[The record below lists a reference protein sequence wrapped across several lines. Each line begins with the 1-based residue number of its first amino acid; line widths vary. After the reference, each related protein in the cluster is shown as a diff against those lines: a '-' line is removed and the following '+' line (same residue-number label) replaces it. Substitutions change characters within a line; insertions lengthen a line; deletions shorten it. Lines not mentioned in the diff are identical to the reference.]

1 MKKFT
6 IKGVL
11 DGFRSSVPQPVKP
24 DQEIVENL
32 RSEHFQVKKTFR
44 HGFPHQPTAV
54 AFDPVQR
61 LLAIGTKSGSL
72 RILGRPG
79 VDAHVKHEGCSTVV
93 QLQFLIN
100 EGALVSATADDTLHL
115 WNFRQKIPQV
125 VQSLKFQRERIT
137 CIHLPLQSKWLYVG
151 TERGNIH
158 ILHIETFVLSGY
170 VINWNKAIEI
180 SRKTHPGAVVHL
192 SDNPLDLSKML
203 IGYESG
209 QIVFWDLKTK
219 NADYRCQS
227 EVPLRSISWHHEGKQ
242 FMSSHTD
249 GSLSTWTMR
258 QLKPTNVTHPH
269 AKTTKDGEP
278 EPCKPIQK
286 VEWKLSR
293 SGEAYVIF
301 SGGLAYD
308 TTGRTPSITVIH
320 GKTTTVLEMEH
331 NVIDFITLCESPW
344 TSDYQDPYAVVVLLQ
359 NDLVVID
366 LLTPGFPCFENPY
379 PMDIHESPV
388 TCCAYFADCP
398 SDLVP
403 AFYSVGSKSQKK
415 TGFSEKDWP
424 ISGGEWSSSSSSYNE
439 IILTG
444 HADGSIKFWDAS
456 AGTLQVLYK
465 LKTAKLFEKG
475 RTRSTDSEEDP
486 LAIQLIYLCPESRK
500 LAIAGSGKHVVLFKF
515 KKVES
520 MSEVVTLEISL
531 TADSGKEIESSSD
544 HDSPAGGNTS
554 GTGES
559 KVNESNQLLKVKTGL
574 QKRAPGFQAT
584 LICLTV
590 APNGEQPENITAL
603 SLNSSYGLM
612 AYGNESGL
620 AIIDIVQKISLIVI
634 NTTDIGSN
642 MDPCQ
647 RVLRSPKR
655 QDDLKRENEDKM
667 KSPST
672 DQLTMCLPT
681 LKQTHRDSTVESE
694 GLLAMVAENV
704 QQPQQCPLRGGDTQ
718 IGSNNSKEIAE
729 EPLNETSKPGCTTNE
744 EDCVKNHGWKG
755 LRLKRQL
762 SKVDLKIKST
772 FSPGLVTSQNGVG
785 TDSSGLKSSIFY
797 CNVNETVSPLSRNE
811 SVVSESPLVVEG
823 SSSAPGYDS
832 STNDCK
838 KREIQHQGKSVTSEG
853 ENDGKPTIA
862 QSLNEN
868 AIGRSD
874 VAAAAVRPVN
884 LLLAENEPKA
894 PRLKKIV
901 KMKQSK
907 REGRLLSV
915 PNLKFAKNDPAV
927 CDLRCEETNNTA
939 SESFTGNLIRRF
951 SSLRKEKKVPIEVKK
966 KPRAVSSMNG
976 MCMLPVT
983 RRSTVVVGGSGGCG
997 EKNDNADGNNICSS
1011 SSSYGNT
1018 GGDGGCDSECAIGV
1032 SVPRSSIR
1040 STMNSVDDD
1049 VTGAIATSRK
1059 SFTLE
1064 PRLSRAQDKYDSSF
1078 QRSRSS
1084 SMSSLENITTET
1096 ISCLTFA
1103 DSYTKKSDT
1112 SPAPT
1117 LWIGTSLGSV
1127 QTVIFNTPARA
1138 ERLAY
1143 PVVVSTCN
1151 GSTFKLKGCILS
1163 IFFLDCNGALIPYSY
1178 ESWKDDGMESKER
1191 NKSQGKCT
1199 NSRMSPSM
1207 NAQVS
1212 TGDGFEDRQFVVLA
1226 SEKQAR
1232 VVALPSQNC
1241 LYRQQ
1246 LAENHI
1252 VIKAEITSLKDN
1264 VCLVCYVSNGHIATY
1279 SLPSLRPLI
1288 DVDFLPLIDLSFQTT
1303 KHGIVDPMLSIWGH
1317 QLFVN
1322 GDTDQIAKTL
1332 CFSNRGHGLYLS
1344 SPTEIQKFSVSSQFC
1359 GELTE
1364 MMGDLFIG
1372 HDMPEPP
1379 KESFFKGLFG
1389 GGSRSLDREELFGE
1403 SSGRASRTVAKH
1415 IPGPN
1420 AGAENLR
1427 ERVTTATGE
1436 VNMAHQMVLERGEK
1450 LSQLEERTGR
1460 MMSEA
1465 ESFSQSAHGL
1475 VLKYKDKKWYQL

>member
-11 DGFRSSVPQPVKP
+11 DGFRSSMPQPTKS

-32 RSEHFQVKKTFR
+32 RSEHIQVKKTFR

-79 VDAHVKHEGCSTVV
+79 VDAHVKHEGCTAVM
-93 QLQFLIN
+93 QLKFLIN
-100 EGALVSATADDTLHL
+100 EGALISATTDDTLHL

-125 VQSLKFQRERIT
+125 VQSLKFQRDRIT

-170 VINWNKAIEI
+170 VINWNKAIEV

-209 QIVFWDLKTK
+209 QIVLWDLKTK
-219 NADYRCQS
+219 SADYRCHS
-227 EVPLRSISWHHEGKQ
+227 DEPLKSITWHHEGKQ
-242 FMSSHTD
+242 FMSSHND
-249 GSLSTWTMR
+249 GSLLTWTVR

-269 AKTTKDGEP
+269 AKATKEGEP
-278 EPCKPIQK
+278 EPCKSIQK
-286 VEWKLSR
+286 VEWKVSR

-331 NVIDFITLCESPW
+331 NVVDFITLCDSPW
-344 TSDYQDPYAVVVLLQ
+344 TSDFQDPYAVVVLLQ
-359 NDLVVID
+359 NDLVIID

-415 TGFSEKDWP
+415 TGFSEKEWP

-439 IILTG
+439 IIITG

-465 LKTAKLFEKG
+465 LKTAKLFEKS
-475 RTRSTDSEEDP
+475 RARSVDSEEDP

-500 LAIAGSGKHVVLFKF
+500 LAIAGSGKYVVLFKF
-515 KKVES
+515 KKAES
-520 MSEVVTLEISL
+520 MSEVATLEVPLSQNL
-531 TADSGKEIESSSD
+531 ARETENSPE
-544 HDSPAGGNTS
+544 HDAPSTGNVPS
-554 GTGES
+554 AGES
-559 KVNESNQLLKVKTGL
+559 KHTSEYNHPLKVKSGL
-574 QKRAPGFQAT
+574 QKRAAGFQAT
-584 LICLTV
+584 LICLTI
-590 APNGEQPENITAL
+590 APSGEQPENITAL

-612 AYGNESGL
+612 AYGNETGL
-620 AIIDIVQKISLIVI
+620 VIIDIVQKITLIVLHA
-634 NTTDIGSN
+634 TDLGGSG
-642 MDPCQ
+642 DPYQ

-655 QDDLKRENEDKM
+655 QDDSKRENEDKAR
-667 KSPST
+667 SPSA
-672 DQLTMCLPT
+672 DQLTTMCLPT
-681 LKQTHRDSTVESE
+681 LKQVQISFAVFPDSK
-694 GLLAMVAENV
+694 L
-704 QQPQQCPLRGGDTQ
+704 
-718 IGSNNSKEIAE
+718 
-729 EPLNETSKPGCTTNE
+729 
-744 EDCVKNHGWKG
+744 
-755 LRLKRQL
+755 
-762 SKVDLKIKST
+762 
-772 FSPGLVTSQNGVG
+772 
-785 TDSSGLKSSIFY
+785 DSGRIDKF
-797 CNVNETVSPLSRNE
+797 
-811 SVVSESPLVVEG
+811 
-823 SSSAPGYDS
+823 
-832 STNDCK
+832 
-838 KREIQHQGKSVTSEG
+838 
-853 ENDGKPTIA
+853 DG
-862 QSLNEN
+862 
-868 AIGRSD
+868 
-874 VAAAAVRPVN
+874 
-884 LLLAENEPKA
+884 
-894 PRLKKIV
+894 
-901 KMKQSK
+901 
-907 REGRLLSV
+907 
-915 PNLKFAKNDPAV
+915 
-927 CDLRCEETNNTA
+927 
-939 SESFTGNLIRRF
+939 
-951 SSLRKEKKVPIEVKK
+951 
-966 KPRAVSSMNG
+966 
-976 MCMLPVT
+976 
-983 RRSTVVVGGSGGCG
+983 
-997 EKNDNADGNNICSS
+997 
-1011 SSSYGNT
+1011 
-1018 GGDGGCDSECAIGV
+1018 
-1032 SVPRSSIR
+1032 
-1040 STMNSVDDD
+1040 
-1049 VTGAIATSRK
+1049 
-1059 SFTLE
+1059 
-1064 PRLSRAQDKYDSSF
+1064 SF

-1112 SPAPT
+1112 TTLPT
-1117 LWIGTSLGSV
+1117 LWVGTSLGSI
-1127 QTVIFNTPARA
+1127 QTVVFNAPAPG
-1138 ERLAY
+1138 ERHAY

-1163 IFFLDCNGALIPYSY
+1163 MSFLDCNGALIPYSF
-1178 ESWKDDGMESKER
+1178 ESWKDENVDGGKER
-1191 NKSQGKCT
+1191 NKNQGKC
-1199 NSRMSPSM
+1199 NSRLSPSL
-1207 NAQVS
+1207 NTQVT
-1212 TGDGFEDRQFVVLA
+1212 TGDGFEDRQFVVLT

-1232 VVALPSQNC
+1232 VVALPSQDC
-1241 LYRQQ
+1241 VYRQQ
-1246 LAENHI
+1246 LAETHI
-1252 VIKAEITSLKDN
+1252 VIKAEVTTLKDN
-1264 VCLVCYVSNGHIATY
+1264 VCLVCYVSNGHISTY

-1288 DVDFLPLIDLSFQTT
+1288 DVDFLPLTDLSFQTT

-1344 SPTEIQKFSVSSQFC
+1344 SPAEIQKFSISSEFC

-1364 MMGDLFIG
+1364 MMGDLFTG

-1379 KESFFKGLFG
+1379 KESFFRGLFG
-1389 GGSRSLDREELFGE
+1389 GGTRSLDREELFGE

-1420 AGAENLR
+1420 AATENMR
-1427 ERVTTATGE
+1427 ERVTGIAGE
-1436 VNMAHQMVLERGEK
+1436 VAQAHHMVVERGEK
-1450 LSQLEERTGR
+1450 LSQLEERTAR

-1465 ESFSQSAHGL
+1465 ENFQTSAHGL
-1475 VLKYKDKKWYQL
+1475 MLKYKDKKWYQL

>member
-32 RSEHFQVKKTFR
+32 RTEHFQVKKTFR
-44 HGFPHQPTAV
+44 HGFPHQPTAL

-79 VDAHVKHEGCSTVV
+79 VDAHVKHEGCAAVV
-93 QLQFLIN
+93 QLQFLVN
-100 EGALVSATADDTLHL
+100 EGALVSATADDTVHL

-125 VQSLKFQRERIT
+125 VQSLKFQRDRIT

-170 VINWNKAIEI
+170 VINWNKAIEV

-203 IGYESG
+203 IGYSTG
-209 QIVFWDLKTK
+209 QIVLWDLRTK
-219 NADYRCQS
+219 SADYRCQTDDA
-227 EVPLRSISWHHEGKQ
+227 LKSITWHHEGKQ
-242 FMSSHTD
+242 FMCSHTD
-249 GSLSTWTMR
+249 GSLSTWTVR
-258 QLKPTNVTHPH
+258 QLKPTNVTYPH
-269 AKTTKDGEP
+269 AKSTRDGEP
-278 EPCKPIQK
+278 ELCKPIQK

-331 NVIDFITLCESPW
+331 NVIDFVTLCDSPW
-344 TSDYQDPYAVVVLLQ
+344 ASDFQDPYAVVVLLQ

-415 TGFSEKDWP
+415 TGFSEKEWP

-465 LKTAKLFEKG
+465 LKTAKLFEKT
-475 RTRSTDSEEDP
+475 RTRSIDSEEDP
-486 LAIQLIYLCPESRK
+486 LAIQLIFLCPESRK

-520 MSEVVTLEISL
+520 MSEVVTLEICLSVDPL
-531 TADSGKEIESSSD
+531 READNSPDRE
-544 HDSPAGGNTS
+544 SPATGNTV
-554 GTGES
+554 GNVES
-559 KVNESNQLLKVKTGL
+559 KTSDFNHPLKVKTGL
-574 QKRAPGFQAT
+574 QKRAAGFQAT
-584 LICLTV
+584 LICLTT
-590 APNGEQPENITAL
+590 APSGELPENITSL
-603 SLNSSYGLM
+603 SLNSSYGLL

-620 AIIDIVQKISLIVI
+620 VIVDIVQKISLIVL
-634 NTTDIGSN
+634 NTSDLGGGS
-642 MDPCQ
+642 DPYQ

-655 QDDLKRENEDKM
+655 QDDLRRENEDKAR
-667 KSPST
+667 SPST
-672 DQLTMCLPT
+672 DQVQINFAVFP
-681 LKQTHRDSTVESE
+681 DSK
-694 GLLAMVAENV
+694 L
-704 QQPQQCPLRGGDTQ
+704 
-718 IGSNNSKEIAE
+718 
-729 EPLNETSKPGCTTNE
+729 
-744 EDCVKNHGWKG
+744 
-755 LRLKRQL
+755 
-762 SKVDLKIKST
+762 
-772 FSPGLVTSQNGVG
+772 
-785 TDSSGLKSSIFY
+785 DSDKF
-797 CNVNETVSPLSRNE
+797 
-811 SVVSESPLVVEG
+811 
-823 SSSAPGYDS
+823 
-832 STNDCK
+832 
-838 KREIQHQGKSVTSEG
+838 
-853 ENDGKPTIA
+853 DG
-862 QSLNEN
+862 
-868 AIGRSD
+868 
-874 VAAAAVRPVN
+874 
-884 LLLAENEPKA
+884 
-894 PRLKKIV
+894 
-901 KMKQSK
+901 
-907 REGRLLSV
+907 
-915 PNLKFAKNDPAV
+915 
-927 CDLRCEETNNTA
+927 
-939 SESFTGNLIRRF
+939 
-951 SSLRKEKKVPIEVKK
+951 
-966 KPRAVSSMNG
+966 
-976 MCMLPVT
+976 
-983 RRSTVVVGGSGGCG
+983 
-997 EKNDNADGNNICSS
+997 
-1011 SSSYGNT
+1011 
-1018 GGDGGCDSECAIGV
+1018 
-1032 SVPRSSIR
+1032 
-1040 STMNSVDDD
+1040 
-1049 VTGAIATSRK
+1049 
-1059 SFTLE
+1059 
-1064 PRLSRAQDKYDSSF
+1064 SF

-1103 DSYTKKSDT
+1103 DSYTKKNDT
-1112 SPAPT
+1112 NGMPT

-1127 QTVIFNTPARA
+1127 QTVVFNTPAHG
-1138 ERLAY
+1138 ERHAH

-1151 GSTFKLKGCILS
+1151 GSTFKLKGCIQS
-1163 IFFLDCNGALIPYSY
+1163 MSFLDCNGALIPYLF
-1178 ESWKDDGMESKER
+1178 ESWKDENTDGKER

-1199 NSRMSPSM
+1199 NSRMSPS
-1207 NAQVS
+1207 AQVS
-1212 TGDGFEDRQFVVLA
+1212 GDNFEDRQFVVLA

-1241 LYRQQ
+1241 VYRQQ
-1246 LAENHI
+1246 LAETHI
-1252 VIKAEITSLKDN
+1252 VIKAEVTSLKDN
-1264 VCLVCYVSNGHIATY
+1264 VCLVCYVSNGHITTY

-1322 GDTDQIAKTL
+1322 GDTDQISKTL

-1344 SPTEIQKFSVSSQFC
+1344 SPMEIQKFSVSSEFC
-1359 GELTE
+1359 AELTE

-1379 KESFFKGLFG
+1379 KEGFFKGLFSV
-1389 GGSRSLDREELFGE
+1389 GSRSLDREELFGE

-1420 AGAENLR
+1420 EALR
-1427 ERVTTATGE
+1427 ERVSSATGE
-1436 VNMAHQMVLERGEK
+1436 VNLAHQMVVERGEK
-1450 LSQLEERTGR
+1450 LSQLEERTAR

-1465 ESFSQSAHGL
+1465 ENFSQSAHGL
-1475 VLKYKDKKWYQL
+1475 MLKCKDKKWYQL

>member
-11 DGFRSSVPQPVKP
+11 DGFRSSIPQPAKS

-79 VDAHVKHEGCSTVV
+79 VDVHVKHEGCSAVM

-100 EGALVSATADDTLHL
+100 EGALISATTDDTLHL

-125 VQSLKFQRERIT
+125 VQSLKFQRDRIT

-158 ILHIETFVLSGY
+158 VLHIETFVLSGY

-192 SDNPLDLSKML
+192 SDIPLDLSKIL

-219 NADYRCQS
+219 SADYRCHS
-227 EVPLRSISWHHEGKQ
+227 DEPLKSITWHHEGKQ
-242 FMSSHTD
+242 FMSSHSD
-249 GSLSTWTMR
+249 GSLLTWTVR

-269 AKTTKDGEP
+269 AKATKDGEP
-278 EPCKPIQK
+278 EPCKSIQK

-331 NVIDFITLCESPW
+331 NVVDFITLCESPW
-344 TSDYQDPYAVVVLLQ
+344 TSDFQDPYAVVVLLQ
-359 NDLVVID
+359 NDLVIID

-415 TGFSEKDWP
+415 TGFSEKEWP

-465 LKTAKLFEKG
+465 LKTAKLFEKS
-475 RTRSTDSEEDP
+475 RVRSVDSEEDP

-500 LAIAGSGKHVVLFKF
+500 LAIAGSGKYVVLFKF
-515 KKVES
+515 KKAES
-520 MSEVVTLEISL
+520 ISEVVTLEISL
-531 TADSGKEIESSSD
+531 SQNPLREIETSPD
-544 HDSPAGGNTS
+544 HDAPATGNVPS
-554 GTGES
+554 GGES
-559 KVNESNQLLKVKTGL
+559 KHTSEYNHPLKVKTGL
-574 QKRAPGFQAT
+574 QKRAAGFQAT
-584 LICLTV
+584 LICLTI
-590 APNGEQPENITAL
+590 APSGEQTENITAL

-612 AYGNESGL
+612 AYGNETGL
-620 AIIDIVQKISLIVI
+620 VIIDIVQKISLIVLH
-634 NTTDIGSN
+634 TADLGGSG
-642 MDPCQ
+642 DPYQ

-655 QDDLKRENEDKM
+655 QDDSKRENEDKAR
-667 KSPST
+667 SPSA
-672 DQLTMCLPT
+672 DQLTTMCLPT
-681 LKQTHRDSTVESE
+681 LKQTQPEATRESEPILTMPLADTHQHQQQQHSQCQRASPRDSSCPVGSNVEKLTEESTSE
-694 GLLAMVAENV
+694 GSVKLVS
-704 QQPQQCPLRGGDTQ
+704 
-718 IGSNNSKEIAE
+718 GS
-729 EPLNETSKPGCTTNE
+729 TTASNG
-744 EDCVKNHGWKG
+744 EDSPKNHGWKG
-755 LRLKRQL
+755 FRLKRQL
-762 SKVDLKIKST
+762 SKVDIKIKNT
-772 FSPGLVTSQNGVG
+772 FASSLVSSQNGVLQVG
-785 TDSSGLKSSIFY
+785 SESAPPKSSSVFY
-797 CNVNETVSPLSRNE
+797 CNVNESSRALSPVESLETEEDESVSCANPLGRESPQASCPHDTKNADTESERQSGVERNE
-811 SVVSESPLVVEG
+811 AVERTHTANVTTMATNTMAARPLEL
-823 SSSAPGYDS
+823 SL
-832 STNDCK
+832 
-838 KREIQHQGKSVTSEG
+838 H
-853 ENDGKPTIA
+853 ENDRK
-862 QSLNEN
+862 
-868 AIGRSD
+868 
-874 VAAAAVRPVN
+874 
-884 LLLAENEPKA
+884 
-894 PRLKKIV
+894 PRLKRIV
-901 KMKQSK
+901 MGIQSK

-915 PNLKFAKNDPAV
+915 PNLKYQKTDGSTV
-927 CDLRCEETNNTA
+927 CDLRCEDNTA
-939 SESFTGNLIRRF
+939 PVADSFTGNLIRRF
-951 SSLRKEKKVPIEVKK
+951 SRIDKF
-966 KPRAVSSMNG
+966 
-976 MCMLPVT
+976 
-983 RRSTVVVGGSGGCG
+983 
-997 EKNDNADGNNICSS
+997 DG
-1011 SSSYGNT
+1011 
-1018 GGDGGCDSECAIGV
+1018 
-1032 SVPRSSIR
+1032 
-1040 STMNSVDDD
+1040 
-1049 VTGAIATSRK
+1049 
-1059 SFTLE
+1059 
-1064 PRLSRAQDKYDSSF
+1064 SF

-1112 SPAPT
+1112 STLPT
-1117 LWIGTSLGSV
+1117 LWVGTSLGSI
-1127 QTVIFNTPARA
+1127 QTIVFNPPVPG
-1138 ERLAY
+1138 ERHSY

-1163 IFFLDCNGALIPYSY
+1163 MSFLDCNGALIPYSF
-1178 ESWKDDGMESKER
+1178 ESWRDENVDGGKER
-1191 NKSQGKCT
+1191 NKNQGKC
-1199 NSRMSPSM
+1199 NSRLSPSL
-1207 NAQVS
+1207 NAQVT
-1212 TGDGFEDRQFVVLA
+1212 TGDGFEDRQFVVLT

-1232 VVALPSQNC
+1232 VVALPSQDC
-1241 LYRQQ
+1241 VYRQQ
-1246 LAENHI
+1246 LAETHI
-1252 VIKAEITSLKDN
+1252 VIKAEVTTLKDN
-1264 VCLVCYVSNGHIATY
+1264 VCLVCYVSNGHVSTY

-1288 DVDFLPLIDLSFQTT
+1288 DVDFLPLTDLR
-1303 KHGIVDPMLSIWGH
+1303 
-1317 QLFVN
+1317 
-1322 GDTDQIAKTL
+1322 IAKTL

-1344 SPTEIQKFSVSSQFC
+1344 SPTEIQKFSISSEFC

-1379 KESFFKGLFG
+1379 KESFFRGLFG

-1420 AGAENLR
+1420 AGTENMR
-1427 ERVTTATGE
+1427 ERVTGITGE
-1436 VNMAHQMVLERGEK
+1436 IAQAHHMVVERGEK
-1450 LSQLEERTGR
+1450 LSHLEERTAR

-1465 ESFSQSAHGL
+1465 ENFSTSAHGL
-1475 VLKYKDKKWYQL
+1475 MLKYKDKKWYQL

>member
-32 RSEHFQVKKTFR
+32 RPEHFQVKKTFR

-54 AFDPVQR
+54 AFDPIQR

-79 VDAHVKHEGCSTVV
+79 VDAHVKHEGCTAVI

-158 ILHIETFVLSGY
+158 VLHIETFVLSGY
-170 VINWNKAIEI
+170 VINWNKAIEV

-227 EVPLRSISWHHEGKQ
+227 DVPLRSISWHHEGKQ
-242 FMSSHTD
+242 FMCSHTD
-249 GSLSTWTMR
+249 GSLSTWTVR
-258 QLKPTNVTHPH
+258 QLKPTNITYPH

-278 EPCKPIQK
+278 EPCKLIQK

-331 NVIDFITLCESPW
+331 NVIDFITLCENPW

-424 ISGGEWSSSSSSYNE
+424 ISGGEWSSSSSGYNE

-475 RTRSTDSEEDP
+475 RARSLDSEEDP
-486 LAIQLIYLCPESRK
+486 LAIQLIFLCPESRK
-500 LAIAGSGKHVVLFKF
+500 LAIAGSGRHVVLFKF

-531 TADSGKEIESSSD
+531 TADPVKEVESSSD
-544 HDSPAGGNTS
+544 HDSPAGNTS
-554 GTGES
+554 GSSES
-559 KVNESNQLLKVKTGL
+559 KNNESSQSLKIKTGL
-574 QKRAPGFQAT
+574 QKRAAGFQAT
-584 LICLTV
+584 LVCLTV
-590 APNGEQPENITAL
+590 TNSGEQAENITAL

-612 AYGNESGL
+612 AYGNESGIV
-620 AIIDIVQKISLIVI
+620 IIDIVQKISLIVL
-634 NTTDIGSN
+634 NTGDIGGN
-642 MDPCQ
+642 VDLCQ

-655 QDDLKRENEDKM
+655 QDELKRENEDKAR
-667 KSPST
+667 SPST
-672 DQLTMCLPT
+672 DQ
-681 LKQTHRDSTVESE
+681 
-694 GLLAMVAENV
+694 V
-704 QQPQQCPLRGGDTQ
+704 QISFAVFPD
-718 IGSNNSKEIAE
+718 
-729 EPLNETSKPGCTTNE
+729 
-744 EDCVKNHGWKG
+744 
-755 LRLKRQL
+755 
-762 SKVDLKIKST
+762 SKVDS
-772 FSPGLVTSQNGVG
+772 
-785 TDSSGLKSSIFY
+785 
-797 CNVNETVSPLSRNE
+797 
-811 SVVSESPLVVEG
+811 
-823 SSSAPGYDS
+823 
-832 STNDCK
+832 
-838 KREIQHQGKSVTSEG
+838 
-853 ENDGKPTIA
+853 
-862 QSLNEN
+862 
-868 AIGRSD
+868 
-874 VAAAAVRPVN
+874 
-884 LLLAENEPKA
+884 
-894 PRLKKIV
+894 
-901 KMKQSK
+901 
-907 REGRLLSV
+907 
-915 PNLKFAKNDPAV
+915 
-927 CDLRCEETNNTA
+927 
-939 SESFTGNLIRRF
+939 
-951 SSLRKEKKVPIEVKK
+951 
-966 KPRAVSSMNG
+966 
-976 MCMLPVT
+976 
-983 RRSTVVVGGSGGCG
+983 
-997 EKNDNADGNNICSS
+997 
-1011 SSSYGNT
+1011 
-1018 GGDGGCDSECAIGV
+1018 
-1032 SVPRSSIR
+1032 
-1040 STMNSVDDD
+1040 
-1049 VTGAIATSRK
+1049 
-1059 SFTLE
+1059 
-1064 PRLSRAQDKYDSSF
+1064 DKYDSSF

-1112 SPAPT
+1112 SPVPT
-1117 LWIGTSLGSV
+1117 LWIGTSLGSI
-1127 QTVIFNTPARA
+1127 QTVIFNTPARG
-1138 ERLAY
+1138 ERHAH

-1163 IFFLDCNGALIPYSY
+1163 MSFLDCNGALIPYSY
-1178 ESWKDDGMESKER
+1178 ESWKDDSMDSKER
-1191 NKSQGKCT
+1191 NRSQGKCT

-1207 NAQVS
+1207 NTPAG

-1246 LAENHI
+1246 LAETHI
-1252 VIKAEITSLKDN
+1252 VIKAEITTLKDN

-1420 AGAENLR
+1420 AGAESLR

-1436 VNMAHQMVLERGEK
+1436 VNLAHQMVLERGEK
-1450 LSQLEERTGR
+1450 LSQLEDRTAR

-1475 VLKYKDKKWYQL
+1475 MLKYKDKKWYQL

>member
-1 MKKFT
+1 MTISITRFDSFEFFT
-6 IKGVL
+6 VDYGYSKSFVC
-11 DGFRSSVPQPVKP
+11 DAYYTSSVMH
-24 DQEIVENL
+24 IV
-32 RSEHFQVKKTFR
+32 TFR

-79 VDAHVKHEGCSTVV
+79 VDAHVKHEGCTAVV

-158 ILHIETFVLSGY
+158 VLHIETFVLSGY
-170 VINWNKAIEI
+170 VINWNKAIEV

-209 QIVFWDLKTK
+209 QMVFWDLKTK
-219 NADYRCQS
+219 NAEYRCHS
-227 EVPLRSISWHHEGKQ
+227 DVPLKSISWHHEGKQ
-242 FMSSHTD
+242 FMCSHTD
-249 GSLSTWTMR
+249 GSLATWTVR
-258 QLKPTNVTHPH
+258 QVKPTNITHPH

-331 NVIDFITLCESPW
+331 NVIDFITLCENPW

-424 ISGGEWSSSSSSYNE
+424 ISGGEWSSSSSGYNE

-475 RTRSTDSEEDP
+475 RTRSIDSEEDP
-486 LAIQLIYLCPESRK
+486 LAIQLIFLCPESRK
-500 LAIAGSGKHVVLFKF
+500 LAIAGSGRHVVLFKF

-531 TADSGKEIESSSD
+531 TADPAKEIESSSD
-544 HDSPAGGNTS
+544 HDSPAGNTS
-554 GTGES
+554 GSSEP
-559 KVNESNQLLKVKTGL
+559 KNNESNQPLKVKTGL
-574 QKRAPGFQAT
+574 QKRAAGFQAT
-584 LICLTV
+584 LVCLTI
-590 APNGEQPENITAL
+590 ANSGEQAENITAL

-612 AYGNESGL
+612 AYGNESGIV
-620 AIIDIVQKISLIVI
+620 IIDIVQKISLIVL
-634 NTTDIGSN
+634 NTADIGGN
-642 MDPCQ
+642 TDPCQ

-655 QDDLKRENEDKM
+655 QDELKRENEDKAR
-667 KSPST
+667 SPST
-672 DQLTMCLPT
+672 DQ
-681 LKQTHRDSTVESE
+681 
-694 GLLAMVAENV
+694 V
-704 QQPQQCPLRGGDTQ
+704 QISFAVFPD
-718 IGSNNSKEIAE
+718 
-729 EPLNETSKPGCTTNE
+729 
-744 EDCVKNHGWKG
+744 
-755 LRLKRQL
+755 
-762 SKVDLKIKST
+762 SKVDS
-772 FSPGLVTSQNGVG
+772 
-785 TDSSGLKSSIFY
+785 
-797 CNVNETVSPLSRNE
+797 
-811 SVVSESPLVVEG
+811 
-823 SSSAPGYDS
+823 
-832 STNDCK
+832 
-838 KREIQHQGKSVTSEG
+838 
-853 ENDGKPTIA
+853 
-862 QSLNEN
+862 
-868 AIGRSD
+868 
-874 VAAAAVRPVN
+874 
-884 LLLAENEPKA
+884 
-894 PRLKKIV
+894 
-901 KMKQSK
+901 
-907 REGRLLSV
+907 
-915 PNLKFAKNDPAV
+915 
-927 CDLRCEETNNTA
+927 
-939 SESFTGNLIRRF
+939 
-951 SSLRKEKKVPIEVKK
+951 
-966 KPRAVSSMNG
+966 
-976 MCMLPVT
+976 
-983 RRSTVVVGGSGGCG
+983 
-997 EKNDNADGNNICSS
+997 
-1011 SSSYGNT
+1011 
-1018 GGDGGCDSECAIGV
+1018 
-1032 SVPRSSIR
+1032 
-1040 STMNSVDDD
+1040 
-1049 VTGAIATSRK
+1049 
-1059 SFTLE
+1059 
-1064 PRLSRAQDKYDSSF
+1064 DKYDSSF

-1112 SPAPT
+1112 SPVPT
-1117 LWIGTSLGSV
+1117 LWIGTSLGSI
-1127 QTVIFNTPARA
+1127 QTVIFNTPARG
-1138 ERLAY
+1138 ERHAH

-1163 IFFLDCNGALIPYSY
+1163 MFFLDCNGALIPYSY
-1178 ESWKDDGMESKER
+1178 ESWKDDSMESKER
-1191 NKSQGKCT
+1191 NRSQGKC
-1199 NSRMSPSM
+1199 NSRTSSPSM
-1207 NAQVS
+1207 NTQVT
-1212 TGDGFEDRQFVVLA
+1212 TGEGFEDRQFVVLA

-1241 LYRQQ
+1241 QYRQQ
-1246 LAENHI
+1246 LAESHI

-1264 VCLVCYVSNGHIATY
+1264 VCLVCYISNGHIATY

-1364 MMGDLFIG
+1364 MMGDLFTG

-1420 AGAENLR
+1420 AATENMR

-1436 VNMAHQMVLERGEK
+1436 VNVAHQMVLERGEK

-1465 ESFSQSAHGL
+1465 EGFSQSAHGL
-1475 VLKYKDKKWYQL
+1475 MLKYKDKKWYQL

>member
-11 DGFRSSVPQPVKP
+11 DGFRSSVPQPAKS

-79 VDAHVKHEGCSTVV
+79 VDVHVKHEGCTAVM

-100 EGALVSATADDTLHL
+100 EGALISATTDDTLHL

-125 VQSLKFQRERIT
+125 VQSLKFQRDRIT

-158 ILHIETFVLSGY
+158 VLHIETFVLSGY
-170 VINWNKAIEI
+170 VINWNKAIEV

-192 SDNPLDLSKML
+192 SDIPLDLSKIL

-219 NADYRCQS
+219 SADYRCHS
-227 EVPLRSISWHHEGKQ
+227 DEPLKSITWHHEGKQ
-242 FMSSHTD
+242 FMSSHSD
-249 GSLSTWTMR
+249 GSLLTWTVR

-269 AKTTKDGEP
+269 AKATKDGEP
-278 EPCKPIQK
+278 EPCKSIQK

-331 NVIDFITLCESPW
+331 NVVDFITLCDSPW
-344 TSDYQDPYAVVVLLQ
+344 TSDFQDPYAVVVLLQ
-359 NDLVVID
+359 NDLVIID

-415 TGFSEKDWP
+415 TGFSEKEWP
-424 ISGGEWSSSSSSYNE
+424 VSGGEWSSSSSSYNE

-465 LKTAKLFEKG
+465 LKTAKLFEKS
-475 RTRSTDSEEDP
+475 RVRSVDSEEDP

-500 LAIAGSGKHVVLFKF
+500 LAIAGSGKYVVLFKF
-515 KKVES
+515 KKAES

-531 TADSGKEIESSSD
+531 SQNPLREIETSPD
-544 HDSPAGGNTS
+544 HDAPATGNVPS
-554 GTGES
+554 GGES
-559 KVNESNQLLKVKTGL
+559 KHTSEHNHPLKVKTGL
-574 QKRAPGFQAT
+574 QKRAAGFQAT
-584 LICLTV
+584 LICLTI
-590 APNGEQPENITAL
+590 APSGEQPENITAL

-612 AYGNESGL
+612 AYGNETGL
-620 AIIDIVQKISLIVI
+620 VIIDIVQKISLIVLH
-634 NTTDIGSN
+634 TTDLGGSG
-642 MDPCQ
+642 DPYQ

-655 QDDLKRENEDKM
+655 QDDSKRENEDKAR
-667 KSPST
+667 SPSA
-672 DQLTMCLPT
+672 DQM
-681 LKQTHRDSTVESE
+681 
-694 GLLAMVAENV
+694 
-704 QQPQQCPLRGGDTQ
+704 
-718 IGSNNSKEIAE
+718 
-729 EPLNETSKPGCTTNE
+729 NEMYVS
-744 EDCVKNHGWKG
+744 
-755 LRLKRQL
+755 
-762 SKVDLKIKST
+762 
-772 FSPGLVTSQNGVG
+772 LVTGRNAVG
-785 TDSSGLKSSIFY
+785 SAGSVGGSSGKGESDSDQNNASS
-797 CNVNETVSPLSRNE
+797 
-811 SVVSESPLVVEG
+811 VSETLGNRGVDDSEEG
-823 SSSAPGYDS
+823 
-832 STNDCK
+832 
-838 KREIQHQGKSVTSEG
+838 
-853 ENDGKPTIA
+853 
-862 QSLNEN
+862 
-868 AIGRSD
+868 
-874 VAAAAVRPVN
+874 
-884 LLLAENEPKA
+884 
-894 PRLKKIV
+894 
-901 KMKQSK
+901 
-907 REGRLLSV
+907 
-915 PNLKFAKNDPAV
+915 
-927 CDLRCEETNNTA
+927 
-939 SESFTGNLIRRF
+939 
-951 SSLRKEKKVPIEVKK
+951 
-966 KPRAVSSMNG
+966 
-976 MCMLPVT
+976 
-983 RRSTVVVGGSGGCG
+983 GGSGGGGGGSIVEYRAGIGGRC
-997 EKNDNADGNNICSS
+997 
-1011 SSSYGNT
+1011 
-1018 GGDGGCDSECAIGV
+1018 GDGGGGGSSVVRSLATRRTSGV
-1032 SVPRSSIR
+1032 IN
-1040 STMNSVDDD
+1040 TADDEHNN
-1049 VTGAIATSRK
+1049 TGMAVRK
-1059 SFTLE
+1059 SAETRPSRTTAVRKLQKC
-1064 PRLSRAQDKYDSSF
+1064 LSTTTTSHYDADTYWAAARAGSSSTTSSPHSHVLRSNDARGYSSSGHQPSSNYQNILINTRQYSSLDKFDGSF

-1112 SPAPT
+1112 STLPT
-1117 LWIGTSLGSV
+1117 LWVGTSLGSI
-1127 QTVIFNTPARA
+1127 QTVVFNPPVPG
-1138 ERLAY
+1138 ERHAY

-1163 IFFLDCNGALIPYSY
+1163 MSFLDCNGALIPYSF
-1178 ESWKDDGMESKER
+1178 ESWKDENVDGGKER
-1191 NKSQGKCT
+1191 NKNQGKC
-1199 NSRMSPSM
+1199 NSRLSPSL
-1207 NAQVS
+1207 NAQVT
-1212 TGDGFEDRQFVVLA
+1212 TGDGFEDRQFVVLT

-1232 VVALPSQNC
+1232 VVALPSQDC
-1241 LYRQQ
+1241 VYRQQ
-1246 LAENHI
+1246 LAETHI
-1252 VIKAEITSLKDN
+1252 VIKAEVTTLKDN
-1264 VCLVCYVSNGHIATY
+1264 VCLVCYVSNGHVSTY

-1288 DVDFLPLIDLSFQTT
+1288 DVDFLPLTDLSFQTT

-1344 SPTEIQKFSVSSQFC
+1344 SPTEIQKFSISSEFC

-1379 KESFFKGLFG
+1379 KESFFRGLFG

-1420 AGAENLR
+1420 AGTENMR
-1427 ERVTTATGE
+1427 ERVTGITGE
-1436 VNMAHQMVLERGEK
+1436 IAQAHHMVVERGEK
-1450 LSQLEERTGR
+1450 LSHLEERTAR

-1465 ESFSQSAHGL
+1465 ENFSTSAHGL
-1475 VLKYKDKKWYQL
+1475 MLKYKDKKWYQL

>member
-11 DGFRSSVPQPVKP
+11 DGFRSSVPQPAKS

-79 VDAHVKHEGCSTVV
+79 VDVHVKHEGCTAVM

-100 EGALVSATADDTLHL
+100 EGALISATTDDTLHL

-125 VQSLKFQRERIT
+125 VQSLKFQRDRIT

-158 ILHIETFVLSGY
+158 VLHIETFVLSGY
-170 VINWNKAIEI
+170 VINWNKAIEV

-192 SDNPLDLSKML
+192 SDIPLDLSKIL

-219 NADYRCQS
+219 SADYRCHS
-227 EVPLRSISWHHEGKQ
+227 DEPLKSITWHHEGKQ
-242 FMSSHTD
+242 FMSSHSD
-249 GSLSTWTMR
+249 GSLLTWTVR

-269 AKTTKDGEP
+269 AKATKDGEP
-278 EPCKPIQK
+278 EPCKSIQK

-331 NVIDFITLCESPW
+331 NVVDFITLCDSPW
-344 TSDYQDPYAVVVLLQ
+344 TSDFQDPYAVVVLLQ
-359 NDLVVID
+359 NDLVIID

-415 TGFSEKDWP
+415 TGFSEKEWP
-424 ISGGEWSSSSSSYNE
+424 VSGGEWSSSSSSYNE

-465 LKTAKLFEKG
+465 LKTAKLFEKS
-475 RTRSTDSEEDP
+475 RVRSVDSEEDP

-500 LAIAGSGKHVVLFKF
+500 LAIAGSGKYVVLFKF
-515 KKVES
+515 KKAES

-531 TADSGKEIESSSD
+531 SQNPLREIETSPD
-544 HDSPAGGNTS
+544 HDAPATGNVPS
-554 GTGES
+554 GGES
-559 KVNESNQLLKVKTGL
+559 KHTSEHNHPLKVKTGL
-574 QKRAPGFQAT
+574 QKRAAGFQAT
-584 LICLTV
+584 LICLTI
-590 APNGEQPENITAL
+590 APSGEQPENITAL

-612 AYGNESGL
+612 AYGNETGL
-620 AIIDIVQKISLIVI
+620 VIIDIVQKISLIVLH
-634 NTTDIGSN
+634 TTDLGGSG
-642 MDPCQ
+642 DPYQ

-655 QDDLKRENEDKM
+655 QDDSKRENEDKAR
-667 KSPST
+667 SPSA
-672 DQLTMCLPT
+672 DQLTTMCLPT
-681 LKQTHRDSTVESE
+681 LKQVQISFAVFPDSK
-694 GLLAMVAENV
+694 L
-704 QQPQQCPLRGGDTQ
+704 
-718 IGSNNSKEIAE
+718 
-729 EPLNETSKPGCTTNE
+729 
-744 EDCVKNHGWKG
+744 
-755 LRLKRQL
+755 
-762 SKVDLKIKST
+762 
-772 FSPGLVTSQNGVG
+772 
-785 TDSSGLKSSIFY
+785 DSGRIDKF
-797 CNVNETVSPLSRNE
+797 
-811 SVVSESPLVVEG
+811 
-823 SSSAPGYDS
+823 
-832 STNDCK
+832 
-838 KREIQHQGKSVTSEG
+838 
-853 ENDGKPTIA
+853 DG
-862 QSLNEN
+862 
-868 AIGRSD
+868 
-874 VAAAAVRPVN
+874 
-884 LLLAENEPKA
+884 
-894 PRLKKIV
+894 
-901 KMKQSK
+901 
-907 REGRLLSV
+907 
-915 PNLKFAKNDPAV
+915 
-927 CDLRCEETNNTA
+927 
-939 SESFTGNLIRRF
+939 
-951 SSLRKEKKVPIEVKK
+951 
-966 KPRAVSSMNG
+966 
-976 MCMLPVT
+976 
-983 RRSTVVVGGSGGCG
+983 
-997 EKNDNADGNNICSS
+997 
-1011 SSSYGNT
+1011 
-1018 GGDGGCDSECAIGV
+1018 
-1032 SVPRSSIR
+1032 
-1040 STMNSVDDD
+1040 
-1049 VTGAIATSRK
+1049 
-1059 SFTLE
+1059 
-1064 PRLSRAQDKYDSSF
+1064 SF

-1112 SPAPT
+1112 STLPT
-1117 LWIGTSLGSV
+1117 LWVGTSLGSI
-1127 QTVIFNTPARA
+1127 QTVVFNPPVPG
-1138 ERLAY
+1138 ERHAY

-1163 IFFLDCNGALIPYSY
+1163 MSFLDCNGALIPYSF
-1178 ESWKDDGMESKER
+1178 ESWKDENVDGGKER
-1191 NKSQGKCT
+1191 NKNQGKC
-1199 NSRMSPSM
+1199 NSRLSPSL
-1207 NAQVS
+1207 NAQVT
-1212 TGDGFEDRQFVVLA
+1212 TGDGFEDRQFVVLT

-1232 VVALPSQNC
+1232 VVALPSQDC
-1241 LYRQQ
+1241 VYRQQ
-1246 LAENHI
+1246 LAETHI
-1252 VIKAEITSLKDN
+1252 VIKAEVTTLKDN
-1264 VCLVCYVSNGHIATY
+1264 VCLVCYVSNGHVSTY

-1288 DVDFLPLIDLSFQTT
+1288 DVDFLPLTDLSFQTT

-1344 SPTEIQKFSVSSQFC
+1344 SPTEIQKFSISSEFC

-1379 KESFFKGLFG
+1379 KESFFRGLFG

-1420 AGAENLR
+1420 AGTENMR
-1427 ERVTTATGE
+1427 ERVTGITGE
-1436 VNMAHQMVLERGEK
+1436 IAQAHHMVVERGEK
-1450 LSQLEERTGR
+1450 LSHLEERTAR

-1465 ESFSQSAHGL
+1465 ENFSTSAHGL
-1475 VLKYKDKKWYQL
+1475 MLKYKDKKWYQL

>member
-1 MKKFT
+1 M
-6 IKGVL
+6 
-11 DGFRSSVPQPVKP
+11 
-24 DQEIVENL
+24 
-32 RSEHFQVKKTFR
+32 FQTFR

-79 VDAHVKHEGCSTVV
+79 VDAHVRHEGCTAVV

-158 ILHIETFVLSGY
+158 VLHIETFVLSGY
-170 VINWNKAIEI
+170 VINWNKAIEV

-209 QIVFWDLKTK
+209 QMVFWDLKTK
-219 NADYRCQS
+219 NAEYRCHS
-227 EVPLRSISWHHEGKQ
+227 DVPLKSISWHHEGKQ
-242 FMSSHTD
+242 FMCSHTD
-249 GSLSTWTMR
+249 GSLATWTVR
-258 QLKPTNVTHPH
+258 QVKPTNITHPH

-331 NVIDFITLCESPW
+331 NVIDFITLCENPW

-424 ISGGEWSSSSSSYNE
+424 ISGGEWSSSSSGYNE

-475 RTRSTDSEEDP
+475 RTRSIDSEEDP
-486 LAIQLIYLCPESRK
+486 LAIQLIFLCPESRK
-500 LAIAGSGKHVVLFKF
+500 LAIAGSGRHVVLFKF

-531 TADSGKEIESSSD
+531 TADPAKEIESSSD
-544 HDSPAGGNTS
+544 HDSPAGNTS
-554 GTGES
+554 GSSES
-559 KVNESNQLLKVKTGL
+559 KNNESNQPLKVKTGL
-574 QKRAPGFQAT
+574 QKRAAGFQAT
-584 LICLTV
+584 LVCLTI
-590 APNGEQPENITAL
+590 ANIGEQAENITAL

-612 AYGNESGL
+612 AYGNESGIV
-620 AIIDIVQKISLIVI
+620 IIDIVQKISLIVL
-634 NTTDIGSN
+634 NTADIGGN
-642 MDPCQ
+642 TDPCQ

-655 QDDLKRENEDKM
+655 QDELKRENEDKAR
-667 KSPST
+667 SPST
-672 DQLTMCLPT
+672 DQ
-681 LKQTHRDSTVESE
+681 THGDSTVESE
-694 GLLAMVAENV
+694 GLLAILADNV
-704 QQPQQCPLRGGDTQ
+704 QHSQPRGEFHT
-718 IGSNNSKEIAE
+718 GSKNEKGTVE
-729 EPLNETSKPGCTTNE
+729 ESVNETNKSGGTVNE
-744 EDCVKNHGWKG
+744 EDCTKNHGWKG
-755 LRLKRQL
+755 FSLKRQL

-772 FSPGLVTSQNGVG
+772 FTPTLVTSQNGVG
-785 TDSSGLKSSIFY
+785 TDSSSQKSSVFY
-797 CNVNETVSPLSRNE
+797 CNIPENASSLSPVE
-811 SVVSESPLVVEG
+811 STVSESSLSSEG
-823 SSSAPGYDS
+823 SIPGRES
-832 STNDCK
+832 PLNDDK
-838 KREIQHQGKSVTSEG
+838 KRNNQEAKSPVIEG
-853 ENDGKPTIA
+853 DKNKSILRFSTD
-862 QSLNEN
+862 NEN
-868 AIGRSD
+868 VIEKSD
-874 VAAAAVRPVN
+874 AVRPVN
-884 LLLAENEPKA
+884 LTLAESCEMKP
-894 PRLKKIV
+894 PRLMKIV
-901 KMKQSK
+901 KMKQAK

-915 PNLKFAKNDPAV
+915 PNLKFAKNDPAI
-927 CDLRCEETNNTA
+927 CDLRCEETNTA
-939 SESFTGNLIRRF
+939 SESFTCNLIRRF
-951 SSLRKEKKVPIEVKK
+951 SRV
-966 KPRAVSSMNG
+966 
-976 MCMLPVT
+976 
-983 RRSTVVVGGSGGCG
+983 
-997 EKNDNADGNNICSS
+997 
-1011 SSSYGNT
+1011 
-1018 GGDGGCDSECAIGV
+1018 
-1032 SVPRSSIR
+1032 
-1040 STMNSVDDD
+1040 
-1049 VTGAIATSRK
+1049 
-1059 SFTLE
+1059 
-1064 PRLSRAQDKYDSSF
+1064 DKYDSSF

-1112 SPAPT
+1112 SPVPT
-1117 LWIGTSLGSV
+1117 LWIGTSLGSI
-1127 QTVIFNTPARA
+1127 QTVIFNTPARG
-1138 ERLAY
+1138 ERHAH

-1163 IFFLDCNGALIPYSY
+1163 MFFLDCNGALIPYSY
-1178 ESWKDDGMESKER
+1178 ESWKDDSMESKER
-1191 NKSQGKCT
+1191 NRSQGKC
-1199 NSRMSPSM
+1199 NSRTSSPSM
-1207 NAQVS
+1207 NTQVA
-1212 TGDGFEDRQFVVLA
+1212 TGEGFEDRQFVVLA

-1241 LYRQQ
+1241 QYRQQ
-1246 LAENHI
+1246 LAESHI

-1264 VCLVCYVSNGHIATY
+1264 VCLVCYISNGHIATY

-1364 MMGDLFIG
+1364 MMGDLFTG

-1420 AGAENLR
+1420 AATENMR

-1436 VNMAHQMVLERGEK
+1436 VNVAHQMVLERGEK

-1465 ESFSQSAHGL
+1465 EGFSQSAHGL
-1475 VLKYKDKKWYQL
+1475 MLKYKDKKWYQL

>member
-32 RSEHFQVKKTFR
+32 RPEHFQVKKTFR

-79 VDAHVKHEGCSTVV
+79 VDAHVKHEGCTAVM

-158 ILHIETFVLSGY
+158 VLHIETFVLSGY

-227 EVPLRSISWHHEGKQ
+227 DVPLRSISWHHEGKQ
-242 FMSSHTD
+242 FMCSHTD
-249 GSLSTWTMR
+249 GSLSTWTVR
-258 QLKPTNVTHPH
+258 QVKPTNVTHPH

-293 SGEAYVIF
+293 SGEVYVIF

-331 NVIDFITLCESPW
+331 NVIDFITLCENPW

-366 LLTPGFPCFENPY
+366 LSTPGFPCFENPY

-424 ISGGEWSSSSSSYNE
+424 ISGGEWSSSSSGYNE

-475 RTRSTDSEEDP
+475 RTRSIDSEEDP
-486 LAIQLIYLCPESRK
+486 LAIQLIFLCPESRK
-500 LAIAGSGKHVVLFKF
+500 LAIAGSGRHVVLFKF

-531 TADSGKEIESSSD
+531 TADPAKEVESSSD
-544 HDSPAGGNTS
+544 HDSPAGNTS
-554 GTGES
+554 GSSES
-559 KVNESNQLLKVKTGL
+559 KNNESNQSLKVKTGL
-574 QKRAPGFQAT
+574 QKRAAGFQAT
-584 LICLTV
+584 LVCLTIT
-590 APNGEQPENITAL
+590 NSGEQTENITAL

-612 AYGNESGL
+612 AYGNESGIV
-620 AIIDIVQKISLIVI
+620 IIDIVQKISLIVL
-634 NTTDIGSN
+634 NTGDIGGN
-642 MDPCQ
+642 TDPCQ

-655 QDDLKRENEDKM
+655 QDELKRENEDKAR
-667 KSPST
+667 SPST
-672 DQLTMCLPT
+672 DQ
-681 LKQTHRDSTVESE
+681 
-694 GLLAMVAENV
+694 
-704 QQPQQCPLRGGDTQ
+704 
-718 IGSNNSKEIAE
+718 
-729 EPLNETSKPGCTTNE
+729 
-744 EDCVKNHGWKG
+744 
-755 LRLKRQL
+755 
-762 SKVDLKIKST
+762 
-772 FSPGLVTSQNGVG
+772 VG
-785 TDSSGLKSSIFY
+785 TDSSSQKSSVFY
-797 CNVNETVSPLSRNE
+797 CNMTETASSLSPVESTVSEPPLPSE
-811 SVVSESPLVVEG
+811 VSIAGRESPLNDEKRRGNQEQQAKSPVVVDGQDRAKCVSPRFLPAENV
-823 SSSAPGYDS
+823 A
-832 STNDCK
+832 
-838 KREIQHQGKSVTSEG
+838 EKSEV
-853 ENDGKPTIA
+853 
-862 QSLNEN
+862 
-868 AIGRSD
+868 
-874 VAAAAVRPVN
+874 AAVRPVN
-884 LLLAENEPKA
+884 LTLAETTCETKPP
-894 PRLKKIV
+894 PRLMKIV
-901 KMKQSK
+901 RLRQAK

-915 PNLKFAKNDPAV
+915 PNLKFAKNDPAMI
-927 CDLRCEETNNTA
+927 CDLRCEEVNTG
-939 SESFTGNLIRRF
+939 SESFTCNLIRRF
-951 SSLRKEKKVPIEVKK
+951 SRV
-966 KPRAVSSMNG
+966 
-976 MCMLPVT
+976 
-983 RRSTVVVGGSGGCG
+983 
-997 EKNDNADGNNICSS
+997 
-1011 SSSYGNT
+1011 
-1018 GGDGGCDSECAIGV
+1018 
-1032 SVPRSSIR
+1032 
-1040 STMNSVDDD
+1040 
-1049 VTGAIATSRK
+1049 
-1059 SFTLE
+1059 
-1064 PRLSRAQDKYDSSF
+1064 DKYDSSF

-1103 DSYTKKSDT
+1103 DSYTKKGDT
-1112 SPAPT
+1112 SPVPT
-1117 LWIGTSLGSV
+1117 LWIGTSLGSI
-1127 QTVIFNTPARA
+1127 QTVIFNTPARG
-1138 ERLAY
+1138 ERHAH

-1163 IFFLDCNGALIPYSY
+1163 MSFLDCNGALIPYSY
-1178 ESWKDDGMESKER
+1178 ESWKDDSMDSKER
-1191 NKSQGKCT
+1191 NRSQGKC
-1199 NSRMSPSM
+1199 NSRTSSPSM
-1207 NAQVS
+1207 NTQAA
-1212 TGDGFEDRQFVVLA
+1212 TGEGFEDRQFVVLT

-1246 LAENHI
+1246 LAETHI
-1252 VIKAEITSLKDN
+1252 VIKAEFTTIKDN

-1420 AGAENLR
+1420 AGAESLR

-1450 LSQLEERTGR
+1450 LSQLEERTAR

-1465 ESFSQSAHGL
+1465 EGFSQSAHGL
-1475 VLKYKDKKWYQL
+1475 MLKYKDKKWYQL

>member
-32 RSEHFQVKKTFR
+32 RPEHFQVKKTFR

-79 VDAHVKHEGCSTVV
+79 VDAHVRHEGCTAVV

-158 ILHIETFVLSGY
+158 VLHIETFVLSGY
-170 VINWNKAIEI
+170 VINWNKAIEV

-209 QIVFWDLKTK
+209 QMVFWDLKTK
-219 NADYRCQS
+219 NAEYRCHS
-227 EVPLRSISWHHEGKQ
+227 DVPLKSISWHHEGKQ
-242 FMSSHTD
+242 FMCSHTD
-249 GSLSTWTMR
+249 GSLATWTVR
-258 QLKPTNVTHPH
+258 QVKPTNITHPH

-331 NVIDFITLCESPW
+331 NVIDFITLCENPW

-424 ISGGEWSSSSSSYNE
+424 ISGGEWSSSSSGYNE

-475 RTRSTDSEEDP
+475 RTRSIDSEEDP
-486 LAIQLIYLCPESRK
+486 LAIQLIFLCPESRK
-500 LAIAGSGKHVVLFKF
+500 LAIAGSGRHVVLFKF

-531 TADSGKEIESSSD
+531 TADPAKEIESSSD
-544 HDSPAGGNTS
+544 HDSPAGNTS
-554 GTGES
+554 GSSES
-559 KVNESNQLLKVKTGL
+559 KNNESNQPLKVKTGL
-574 QKRAPGFQAT
+574 QKRAAGFQAT
-584 LICLTV
+584 LVCLTI
-590 APNGEQPENITAL
+590 ANIGEQAENITAL

-612 AYGNESGL
+612 AYGNESGIV
-620 AIIDIVQKISLIVI
+620 IIDIVQKISLIVL
-634 NTTDIGSN
+634 NTADIGGN
-642 MDPCQ
+642 TDPCQ

-655 QDDLKRENEDKM
+655 QDELKRENEDKAR
-667 KSPST
+667 SPST
-672 DQLTMCLPT
+672 DQ
-681 LKQTHRDSTVESE
+681 THGDSTVESE
-694 GLLAMVAENV
+694 GLLAILADNV
-704 QQPQQCPLRGGDTQ
+704 QHSQPRGEFHT
-718 IGSNNSKEIAE
+718 GSKNEKGTVE
-729 EPLNETSKPGCTTNE
+729 ESVNETNKSGGTVNE
-744 EDCVKNHGWKG
+744 EDCTKNHGWKG
-755 LRLKRQL
+755 FSLKRQL

-772 FSPGLVTSQNGVG
+772 FTPTLVTSQNGVG
-785 TDSSGLKSSIFY
+785 TDSSSQKSSVFY
-797 CNVNETVSPLSRNE
+797 CNIPENASSLSPVE
-811 SVVSESPLVVEG
+811 STVSESSLSSEG
-823 SSSAPGYDS
+823 SIPGRES
-832 STNDCK
+832 PLNDDK
-838 KREIQHQGKSVTSEG
+838 KRNNQEAKSPVIEG
-853 ENDGKPTIA
+853 DKNKSILRFSTD
-862 QSLNEN
+862 NEN
-868 AIGRSD
+868 VIEKSD
-874 VAAAAVRPVN
+874 AVRPVN
-884 LLLAENEPKA
+884 LTLAESCEMKP
-894 PRLKKIV
+894 PRLMKIV
-901 KMKQSK
+901 KMKQAK

-915 PNLKFAKNDPAV
+915 PNLKFAKNDPAI
-927 CDLRCEETNNTA
+927 CDLRCEETNTA
-939 SESFTGNLIRRF
+939 SESFTCNLIRRF
-951 SSLRKEKKVPIEVKK
+951 
-966 KPRAVSSMNG
+966 N
-976 MCMLPVT
+976 
-983 RRSTVVVGGSGGCG
+983 
-997 EKNDNADGNNICSS
+997 
-1011 SSSYGNT
+1011 
-1018 GGDGGCDSECAIGV
+1018 
-1032 SVPRSSIR
+1032 
-1040 STMNSVDDD
+1040 
-1049 VTGAIATSRK
+1049 
-1059 SFTLE
+1059 
-1064 PRLSRAQDKYDSSF
+1064 KYDSSF

-1112 SPAPT
+1112 SPVPT
-1117 LWIGTSLGSV
+1117 LWIGTSLGSI
-1127 QTVIFNTPARA
+1127 QTVIFNTPARG
-1138 ERLAY
+1138 ERHAH

-1163 IFFLDCNGALIPYSY
+1163 MFFLDCNGALIPYSY
-1178 ESWKDDGMESKER
+1178 ESWKDDSMESKER
-1191 NKSQGKCT
+1191 NRSQGKC
-1199 NSRMSPSM
+1199 NSRTSSPSM
-1207 NAQVS
+1207 NTQVT
-1212 TGDGFEDRQFVVLA
+1212 TGEGFEDRQFVVLA

-1241 LYRQQ
+1241 QYRQQ
-1246 LAENHI
+1246 LAESHI

-1264 VCLVCYVSNGHIATY
+1264 VCLVCYISNGHIATY

-1364 MMGDLFIG
+1364 MMGDLFTG

-1420 AGAENLR
+1420 AATENMR

-1436 VNMAHQMVLERGEK
+1436 VNVAHQMVLERGEK

-1465 ESFSQSAHGL
+1465 EGFSQSAHGL
-1475 VLKYKDKKWYQL
+1475 MLKYKDKKWYQL

>member
-32 RSEHFQVKKTFR
+32 RPEHFQVKKTFR

-79 VDAHVKHEGCSTVV
+79 VDAHVRHEGCTAVV

-158 ILHIETFVLSGY
+158 VLHIETFVLSGY
-170 VINWNKAIEI
+170 VINWNKAIEV

-209 QIVFWDLKTK
+209 QMVFWDLKTK
-219 NADYRCQS
+219 NAEYRCHS
-227 EVPLRSISWHHEGKQ
+227 DVPLKSISWHHEGKQ
-242 FMSSHTD
+242 FMCSHTD
-249 GSLSTWTMR
+249 GSLATWTVR
-258 QLKPTNVTHPH
+258 QVKPTNITHPH

-331 NVIDFITLCESPW
+331 NVIDFITLCENPW

-424 ISGGEWSSSSSSYNE
+424 ISGGEWSSSSSGYNE

-475 RTRSTDSEEDP
+475 RTRSIDSEEDP
-486 LAIQLIYLCPESRK
+486 LAIQLIFLCPESRK
-500 LAIAGSGKHVVLFKF
+500 LAIAGSGRHVVLFKF

-531 TADSGKEIESSSD
+531 TADPAKEIESSSD
-544 HDSPAGGNTS
+544 HDSPAGNTS
-554 GTGES
+554 GSSES
-559 KVNESNQLLKVKTGL
+559 KNNESNQPLKVKTGL
-574 QKRAPGFQAT
+574 QKRAAGFQAT
-584 LICLTV
+584 LVCLTI
-590 APNGEQPENITAL
+590 ANIGEQAENITAL

-612 AYGNESGL
+612 AYGNESGIV
-620 AIIDIVQKISLIVI
+620 IIDIVQKISLIVL
-634 NTTDIGSN
+634 NTADIGGN
-642 MDPCQ
+642 TDPCQ

-655 QDDLKRENEDKM
+655 QDELKRENEDKAR
-667 KSPST
+667 SPST
-672 DQLTMCLPT
+672 DQ
-681 LKQTHRDSTVESE
+681 THGDSTVESE
-694 GLLAMVAENV
+694 GLLAILADNV
-704 QQPQQCPLRGGDTQ
+704 QHSQPRGEFHT
-718 IGSNNSKEIAE
+718 GSKNEKGTVE
-729 EPLNETSKPGCTTNE
+729 ESVNETNKSGGTVNE
-744 EDCVKNHGWKG
+744 EDCTKNHGWKG
-755 LRLKRQL
+755 FSLKRQL

-772 FSPGLVTSQNGVG
+772 FTPTLVTSQNGVG
-785 TDSSGLKSSIFY
+785 TDSSSQKSSVFY
-797 CNVNETVSPLSRNE
+797 CNIPENASSLSPVE
-811 SVVSESPLVVEG
+811 STVSESSLSSEG
-823 SSSAPGYDS
+823 SIPGRES
-832 STNDCK
+832 PLNDDK
-838 KREIQHQGKSVTSEG
+838 KRNNQEAKSPVIEG
-853 ENDGKPTIA
+853 DKNKSILRFSTD
-862 QSLNEN
+862 NEN
-868 AIGRSD
+868 VIEKSD
-874 VAAAAVRPVN
+874 AVRPVN
-884 LLLAENEPKA
+884 LTLAESCEMKP
-894 PRLKKIV
+894 PRLMKIV
-901 KMKQSK
+901 KMKQAK

-915 PNLKFAKNDPAV
+915 PNLKFAKNDPAI
-927 CDLRCEETNNTA
+927 CDLRCEETNTA
-939 SESFTGNLIRRF
+939 SESFTCNLIRRF
-951 SSLRKEKKVPIEVKK
+951 SRV
-966 KPRAVSSMNG
+966 
-976 MCMLPVT
+976 
-983 RRSTVVVGGSGGCG
+983 
-997 EKNDNADGNNICSS
+997 
-1011 SSSYGNT
+1011 
-1018 GGDGGCDSECAIGV
+1018 
-1032 SVPRSSIR
+1032 
-1040 STMNSVDDD
+1040 
-1049 VTGAIATSRK
+1049 
-1059 SFTLE
+1059 
-1064 PRLSRAQDKYDSSF
+1064 DKYDSSF

-1112 SPAPT
+1112 SPVPT
-1117 LWIGTSLGSV
+1117 LWIGTSLGSI
-1127 QTVIFNTPARA
+1127 QTVIFNTPARG
-1138 ERLAY
+1138 ERHAH

-1163 IFFLDCNGALIPYSY
+1163 MFFLDCNGALIPYSY
-1178 ESWKDDGMESKER
+1178 ESWKDDSMESKER
-1191 NKSQGKCT
+1191 NRSQGKC
-1199 NSRMSPSM
+1199 NSRTSSPSM
-1207 NAQVS
+1207 NTQVT
-1212 TGDGFEDRQFVVLA
+1212 TGEGFEDRQFVVLA

-1241 LYRQQ
+1241 QYRQQ
-1246 LAENHI
+1246 LAESHI

-1264 VCLVCYVSNGHIATY
+1264 VCLVCYISNGHIATY

-1364 MMGDLFIG
+1364 MMGDLFTG

-1420 AGAENLR
+1420 AATENMR

-1436 VNMAHQMVLERGEK
+1436 VNVAHQMVLERGEK

-1465 ESFSQSAHGL
+1465 EGFSQSAHGL
-1475 VLKYKDKKWYQL
+1475 MLKYKDKKWYQL

>member
-32 RSEHFQVKKTFR
+32 RPEHFQVKKTFR

-79 VDAHVKHEGCSTVV
+79 VDAHVRHEGCTAVV

-158 ILHIETFVLSGY
+158 VLHIETFVLSGY
-170 VINWNKAIEI
+170 VINWNKAIEV

-209 QIVFWDLKTK
+209 QMVFWDLKTK
-219 NADYRCQS
+219 NAEYRCHS
-227 EVPLRSISWHHEGKQ
+227 DVPLKSISWHHEGKQ
-242 FMSSHTD
+242 FMCSHTD
-249 GSLSTWTMR
+249 GSLATWTVR
-258 QLKPTNVTHPH
+258 QVKPTNITHPH

-331 NVIDFITLCESPW
+331 NVIDFITLCENPW

-424 ISGGEWSSSSSSYNE
+424 ISGGEWSSSSSGYNE

-475 RTRSTDSEEDP
+475 RTRSIDSEEDP
-486 LAIQLIYLCPESRK
+486 LAIQLIFLCPESRK
-500 LAIAGSGKHVVLFKF
+500 LAIAGSGRHVVLFKF

-531 TADSGKEIESSSD
+531 TADPAKEIESSSD
-544 HDSPAGGNTS
+544 HDSPAGNTS
-554 GTGES
+554 GSSES
-559 KVNESNQLLKVKTGL
+559 KNNESNQPLKVKTGL
-574 QKRAPGFQAT
+574 QKRAAGFQAT
-584 LICLTV
+584 LVCLTI
-590 APNGEQPENITAL
+590 ANIGEQAENITAL

-612 AYGNESGL
+612 AYGNESGIV
-620 AIIDIVQKISLIVI
+620 IIDIVQKISLIVL
-634 NTTDIGSN
+634 NTADIGGN
-642 MDPCQ
+642 TDPCQ

-655 QDDLKRENEDKM
+655 QDELKRENEDKAR
-667 KSPST
+667 SPST
-672 DQLTMCLPT
+672 DQ
-681 LKQTHRDSTVESE
+681 THGDSTVESE
-694 GLLAMVAENV
+694 GLLAILADNV
-704 QQPQQCPLRGGDTQ
+704 QHSQPRGEFHT
-718 IGSNNSKEIAE
+718 GSKNEKGTVE
-729 EPLNETSKPGCTTNE
+729 ESVNETNKSGGTVNE
-744 EDCVKNHGWKG
+744 EDCTKNHGWKG
-755 LRLKRQL
+755 FSLKRQL

-772 FSPGLVTSQNGVG
+772 FTPTLVTSQNGVG
-785 TDSSGLKSSIFY
+785 TDSSSQKSSVFY
-797 CNVNETVSPLSRNE
+797 CNIPENASSLSPVE
-811 SVVSESPLVVEG
+811 STVSESSLSSEG
-823 SSSAPGYDS
+823 SIPGRES
-832 STNDCK
+832 PLNDDK
-838 KREIQHQGKSVTSEG
+838 KRNNQEAKSPVIEG
-853 ENDGKPTIA
+853 DKNKSILRFSTD
-862 QSLNEN
+862 NEN
-868 AIGRSD
+868 VIEKSD
-874 VAAAAVRPVN
+874 AVRPVN
-884 LLLAENEPKA
+884 LTLAESCEMKP
-894 PRLKKIV
+894 PRLMKIV
-901 KMKQSK
+901 KMKQAK

-915 PNLKFAKNDPAV
+915 PNLKFAKNDPAI
-927 CDLRCEETNNTA
+927 CDLRCEETNTA
-939 SESFTGNLIRRF
+939 SESFTCNLIRRF
-951 SSLRKEKKVPIEVKK
+951 
-966 KPRAVSSMNG
+966 N
-976 MCMLPVT
+976 
-983 RRSTVVVGGSGGCG
+983 
-997 EKNDNADGNNICSS
+997 
-1011 SSSYGNT
+1011 
-1018 GGDGGCDSECAIGV
+1018 
-1032 SVPRSSIR
+1032 
-1040 STMNSVDDD
+1040 
-1049 VTGAIATSRK
+1049 
-1059 SFTLE
+1059 
-1064 PRLSRAQDKYDSSF
+1064 KYDSSF

-1112 SPAPT
+1112 SPVPT
-1117 LWIGTSLGSV
+1117 LWIGTSLGSI
-1127 QTVIFNTPARA
+1127 QTVIFNTPARG
-1138 ERLAY
+1138 ERHAH

-1163 IFFLDCNGALIPYSY
+1163 MFFLDCNGALIPYSY
-1178 ESWKDDGMESKER
+1178 ESWKDDSMESKER
-1191 NKSQGKCT
+1191 NRSQGKC
-1199 NSRMSPSM
+1199 NSRTSSPSM
-1207 NAQVS
+1207 NTQVA
-1212 TGDGFEDRQFVVLA
+1212 TGEGFEDRQFVVLA

-1241 LYRQQ
+1241 QYRQQ
-1246 LAENHI
+1246 LAESHI

-1264 VCLVCYVSNGHIATY
+1264 VCLVCYISNGHIATY

-1364 MMGDLFIG
+1364 MMGDLFTG

-1420 AGAENLR
+1420 AATENMR

-1436 VNMAHQMVLERGEK
+1436 VNVAHQMVLERGEK

-1465 ESFSQSAHGL
+1465 EGFSQSAHGL
-1475 VLKYKDKKWYQL
+1475 MLKYKDKKWYQL

>member
-11 DGFRSSVPQPVKP
+11 DGFRSSVPQPAKP

-32 RSEHFQVKKTFR
+32 RPEHFQVKKTFR
-44 HGFPHQPTAV
+44 HGFPHQPTAL

-79 VDAHVKHEGCSTVV
+79 VDVHVKHEECAAVLR
-93 QLQFLIN
+93 LQFLIN
-100 EGALVSATADDTLHL
+100 EGALVSATEDDTLHL

-125 VQSLKFQRERIT
+125 VHSLKFQRDRIT
-137 CIHLPLQSKWLYVG
+137 CIHLPLQSKWLYIG
-151 TERGNIH
+151 TDRGNIH

-170 VINWNKAIEI
+170 VINWNKAIEV

-203 IGYESG
+203 IGYSSG
-209 QIVFWDLKTK
+209 QIVLWDLKTK
-219 NADYRCQS
+219 TADYRCQTDD
-227 EVPLRSISWHHEGKQ
+227 VLTSITWHHEGKQ
-242 FMSSHTD
+242 FMCSHSD
-249 GSLSTWTMR
+249 GSLSTWTIR
-258 QLKPTNVTHPH
+258 QLKPSITFPH
-269 AKTTKDGEP
+269 AKFTKDGEP
-278 EPCKPIQK
+278 ERCKAIQK

-301 SGGLAYD
+301 SGGLAQD

-331 NVIDFITLCESPW
+331 NVVDFITLCDSPW
-344 TSDYQDPYAVVVLLQ
+344 ASDFQDPYAVVVLLQ

-366 LLTPGFPCFENPY
+366 LLTTGFPCFENPY

-415 TGFSEKDWP
+415 TGFSEKEWP

-465 LKTAKLFEKG
+465 LKTAKLFEKT
-475 RTRSTDSEEDP
+475 RTRSIDNEEDP
-486 LAIQLIYLCPESRK
+486 LAIHLIFLCPESRK

-520 MSEVVTLEISL
+520 MSEVVTLEICLSVDRE
-531 TADSGKEIESSSD
+531 ADNSPDRE
-544 HDSPAGGNTS
+544 SPATGNTV
-554 GTGES
+554 GNVES
-559 KVNESNQLLKVKTGL
+559 KTIEFNHPLKVKTGL
-574 QKRAPGFQAT
+574 QKRPAGFQAT
-584 LICLTV
+584 LICLTT
-590 APNGEQPENITAL
+590 APPGELPENITSL
-603 SLNSSYGLM
+603 SLNSSYGLL

-620 AIIDIVQKISLIVI
+620 VIVDIVQKISLIVL
-634 NTTDIGSN
+634 NTSDIGSG
-642 MDPCQ
+642 DPYQ

-655 QDDLKRENEDKM
+655 QDELKRDNEDKAR
-667 KSPST
+667 SPST
-672 DQLTMCLPT
+672 DQ
-681 LKQTHRDSTVESE
+681 
-694 GLLAMVAENV
+694 V
-704 QQPQQCPLRGGDTQ
+704 QINFAVFPD
-718 IGSNNSKEIAE
+718 
-729 EPLNETSKPGCTTNE
+729 
-744 EDCVKNHGWKG
+744 
-755 LRLKRQL
+755 
-762 SKVDLKIKST
+762 SKVD
-772 FSPGLVTSQNGVG
+772 
-785 TDSSGLKSSIFY
+785 SGRIDKF
-797 CNVNETVSPLSRNE
+797 
-811 SVVSESPLVVEG
+811 
-823 SSSAPGYDS
+823 
-832 STNDCK
+832 
-838 KREIQHQGKSVTSEG
+838 
-853 ENDGKPTIA
+853 DG
-862 QSLNEN
+862 
-868 AIGRSD
+868 
-874 VAAAAVRPVN
+874 
-884 LLLAENEPKA
+884 
-894 PRLKKIV
+894 
-901 KMKQSK
+901 
-907 REGRLLSV
+907 
-915 PNLKFAKNDPAV
+915 
-927 CDLRCEETNNTA
+927 
-939 SESFTGNLIRRF
+939 
-951 SSLRKEKKVPIEVKK
+951 
-966 KPRAVSSMNG
+966 
-976 MCMLPVT
+976 
-983 RRSTVVVGGSGGCG
+983 
-997 EKNDNADGNNICSS
+997 
-1011 SSSYGNT
+1011 
-1018 GGDGGCDSECAIGV
+1018 
-1032 SVPRSSIR
+1032 
-1040 STMNSVDDD
+1040 
-1049 VTGAIATSRK
+1049 
-1059 SFTLE
+1059 
-1064 PRLSRAQDKYDSSF
+1064 SF

-1103 DSYTKKSDT
+1103 DSYTKKND
-1112 SPAPT
+1112 PNGMPT

-1127 QTVIFNTPARA
+1127 QTVVFNTPAHS
-1138 ERLAY
+1138 ERHAH

-1151 GSTFKLKGCILS
+1151 GSTFKLKGCIQS
-1163 IFFLDCNGALIPYSY
+1163 ISFLDCNGALIPYSY
-1178 ESWKDDGMESKER
+1178 ESWKDESTDGKER
-1191 NKSQGKCT
+1191 NRSQGKCT
-1199 NSRMSPSM
+1199 NSRMSPST
-1207 NAQVS
+1207 NPQVG
-1212 TGDGFEDRQFVVLA
+1212 GDNFEDRQFVVLA

-1241 LYRQQ
+1241 IYRQQ
-1246 LAENHI
+1246 LAETHI
-1252 VIKAEITSLKDN
+1252 VIKTEITSLKDN
-1264 VCLVCYVSNGHIATY
+1264 VCLVCYVSNGHITTY

-1303 KHGIVDPMLSIWGH
+1303 KHGIVDPMLTIWGH

-1344 SPTEIQKFSVSSQFC
+1344 SPMEIQKFSVSSEFC

-1420 AGAENLR
+1420 EALR
-1427 ERVTTATGE
+1427 ERVSTATGE
-1436 VNMAHQMVLERGEK
+1436 VNMAHQMVVERGEK
-1450 LSQLEERTGR
+1450 LSQLEERTAR

-1465 ESFSQSAHGL
+1465 DNFSQSAHGL
-1475 VLKYKDKKWYQL
+1475 MLKYKDKKWYQL

>member
-1 MKKFT
+1 
-6 IKGVL
+6 
-11 DGFRSSVPQPVKP
+11 
-24 DQEIVENL
+24 
-32 RSEHFQVKKTFR
+32 
-44 HGFPHQPTAV
+44 
-54 AFDPVQR
+54 
-61 LLAIGTKSGSL
+61 
-72 RILGRPG
+72 
-79 VDAHVKHEGCSTVV
+79 
-93 QLQFLIN
+93 
-100 EGALVSATADDTLHL
+100 
-115 WNFRQKIPQV
+115 
-125 VQSLKFQRERIT
+125 
-137 CIHLPLQSKWLYVG
+137 
-151 TERGNIH
+151 
-158 ILHIETFVLSGY
+158 
-170 VINWNKAIEI
+170 
-180 SRKTHPGAVVHL
+180 
-192 SDNPLDLSKML
+192 ML

-209 QIVFWDLKTK
+209 QMVFWDLKTK
-219 NADYRCQS
+219 NAEYRCHS
-227 EVPLRSISWHHEGKQ
+227 DVPLKSISWHHEGKQ
-242 FMSSHTD
+242 FMCSHTD
-249 GSLSTWTMR
+249 GSLATWTVR
-258 QLKPTNVTHPH
+258 QVKPTNITHPH

-331 NVIDFITLCESPW
+331 NVIDFITLCENPW

-415 TGFSEKDWP
+415 TGFSDKDWP
-424 ISGGEWSSSSSSYNE
+424 ISGGEWSSSSSGYNE

-475 RTRSTDSEEDP
+475 RTRSIDSEEDP
-486 LAIQLIYLCPESRK
+486 LAIQLIFLCPESRK
-500 LAIAGSGKHVVLFKF
+500 LAIAGSGRHVVLFKF

-531 TADSGKEIESSSD
+531 TADPAKEIESSSD
-544 HDSPAGGNTS
+544 HDSPAGNTS
-554 GTGES
+554 GSSES
-559 KVNESNQLLKVKTGL
+559 KNNESNQPLKVKTGL
-574 QKRAPGFQAT
+574 QKRAAGFQAT
-584 LICLTV
+584 LVCLTI
-590 APNGEQPENITAL
+590 ANIGEQAENITAL

-612 AYGNESGL
+612 AYGNESGIV
-620 AIIDIVQKISLIVI
+620 IIDIVQKISLIVL
-634 NTTDIGSN
+634 NTADIGGN
-642 MDPCQ
+642 TDPCQ

-655 QDDLKRENEDKM
+655 QDELKRENEDKAR
-667 KSPST
+667 SPST
-672 DQLTMCLPT
+672 DQ
-681 LKQTHRDSTVESE
+681 THGDSTVESE
-694 GLLAMVAENV
+694 GLLAILADNV
-704 QQPQQCPLRGGDTQ
+704 QHSQPRGEFHT
-718 IGSNNSKEIAE
+718 GSKNEKGTVE
-729 EPLNETSKPGCTTNE
+729 ESVNETNKSGGTVNE
-744 EDCVKNHGWKG
+744 EDCTKNHGWKG
-755 LRLKRQL
+755 FSLKRQL

-772 FSPGLVTSQNGVG
+772 FTPTLVTSQNGVG
-785 TDSSGLKSSIFY
+785 TDSSSQKSSVFY
-797 CNVNETVSPLSRNE
+797 CNIPENASSLSPVE
-811 SVVSESPLVVEG
+811 STVSESSLSSEG
-823 SSSAPGYDS
+823 SIPGRES
-832 STNDCK
+832 PLNDEK
-838 KREIQHQGKSVTSEG
+838 KRNNQEAKSPVIEG
-853 ENDGKPTIA
+853 DKNKSILRFSTD
-862 QSLNEN
+862 NEN
-868 AIGRSD
+868 VIEKSD
-874 VAAAAVRPVN
+874 AVRPVN
-884 LLLAENEPKA
+884 LTLAESCEMKP
-894 PRLKKIV
+894 PRLMKIV
-901 KMKQSK
+901 KMKQAK

-915 PNLKFAKNDPAV
+915 PNLKFAKNDPAI
-927 CDLRCEETNNTA
+927 CDLRCEETNTA
-939 SESFTGNLIRRF
+939 SESFTCNLIRRF
-951 SSLRKEKKVPIEVKK
+951 SRV
-966 KPRAVSSMNG
+966 
-976 MCMLPVT
+976 
-983 RRSTVVVGGSGGCG
+983 
-997 EKNDNADGNNICSS
+997 
-1011 SSSYGNT
+1011 
-1018 GGDGGCDSECAIGV
+1018 
-1032 SVPRSSIR
+1032 
-1040 STMNSVDDD
+1040 
-1049 VTGAIATSRK
+1049 
-1059 SFTLE
+1059 
-1064 PRLSRAQDKYDSSF
+1064 DKYDSSF

-1112 SPAPT
+1112 SPVPT
-1117 LWIGTSLGSV
+1117 LWIGTSLGSI
-1127 QTVIFNTPARA
+1127 QTVIFNTPARG
-1138 ERLAY
+1138 ERHAH

-1163 IFFLDCNGALIPYSY
+1163 MFFLDCNGALIPYSY
-1178 ESWKDDGMESKER
+1178 ESWKDDSMESKER
-1191 NKSQGKCT
+1191 NRSQGKC
-1199 NSRMSPSM
+1199 NSRTSSPSM
-1207 NAQVS
+1207 NTQVA
-1212 TGDGFEDRQFVVLA
+1212 TGEGFEDRQFVVLA

-1241 LYRQQ
+1241 QYRQQ
-1246 LAENHI
+1246 LAESHI

-1264 VCLVCYVSNGHIATY
+1264 VCLVCYISNGHIATY

-1364 MMGDLFIG
+1364 MMGDLFTG

-1420 AGAENLR
+1420 AATENMR

-1436 VNMAHQMVLERGEK
+1436 VNVAHQMVLERGEK

-1465 ESFSQSAHGL
+1465 EGFSQSAHGL
-1475 VLKYKDKKWYQL
+1475 MLKYKDKKWYQL

>member
-6 IKGVL
+6 IKGVF

-24 DQEIVENL
+24 DQEIVENS
-32 RSEHFQVKKTFR
+32 RPEHFQVKKTFR

-79 VDAHVKHEGCSTVV
+79 VDAHVKHEGGSAVV
-93 QLQFLIN
+93 QLQFLVN

-158 ILHIETFVLSGY
+158 VLHIETFVLSGY
-170 VINWNKAIEI
+170 VINWNKAIEVF
-180 SRKTHPGAVVHL
+180 RKTHPGAVVHL

-209 QIVFWDLKTK
+209 QIVLWDLKMK
-219 NADYRCQS
+219 NAEYRCMCD
-227 EVPLRSISWHHEGKQ
+227 VPLRSITWHHEGKQ
-242 FMSSHTD
+242 FMCSHTD

-258 QLKPTNVTHPH
+258 QAKPTNVTHPH
-269 AKTTKDGEP
+269 AKMTKDGEP
-278 EPCKPIQK
+278 EPCKSIQK
-286 VEWKLSR
+286 VEWKVSK

-331 NVIDFITLCESPW
+331 NVIDFITLCENPW
-344 TSDYQDPYAVVVLLQ
+344 TSDYQEPYAVVVLLH

-388 TCCAYFADCP
+388 TCCAYFADCL

-439 IILTG
+439 IIVTG

-456 AGTLQVLYK
+456 AGSLQVLYK

-475 RTRSTDSEEDP
+475 RTRSIDSEEDP
-486 LAIQLIYLCPESRK
+486 LAIQLIFLCPESRK

-531 TADSGKEIESSSD
+531 TPNPDQPKEVESSSD
-544 HDSPAGGNTS
+544 HDSPAGNTS
-554 GTGES
+554 GSSETKNS
-559 KVNESNQLLKVKTGL
+559 ESNQPLKVKSGL
-574 QKRAPGFQAT
+574 QKRAAGFQAT
-584 LICLTV
+584 LVCLTV
-590 APNGEQPENITAL
+590 AASGEQPENITAL
-603 SLNSSYGLM
+603 SLNTSYGLM
-612 AYGNESGL
+612 AYGNETGL
-620 AIIDIVQKISLIVI
+620 VVIDIVQKISLVVLS
-634 NTTDIGSN
+634 TADIGGN
-642 MDPCQ
+642 LDPCQ

-655 QDDLKRENEDKM
+655 QDDLKRENEDKAR
-667 KSPST
+667 SPST
-672 DQLTMCLPT
+672 D
-681 LKQTHRDSTVESE
+681 QTHRDSTVPSE
-694 GLLAMVAENV
+694 ALLAMVAENA
-704 QQPQQCPLRGGDTQ
+704 QQQSQQCPQRGEQQQ
-718 IGSNNSKEIAE
+718 IGCNNEKRTTE
-729 EPLNETSKPGCTTNE
+729 ESVNENSKPGPPANE
-744 EDCVKNHGWKG
+744 EECAKNHGWKG
-755 LRLKRQL
+755 FSLKRQL

-772 FSPGLVTSQNGVG
+772 FTPALVTSQNGVG
-785 TDSSGLKSSIFY
+785 TDSSGQKSSVFY
-797 CNVNETVSPLSRNE
+797 CNVNESASSLSPVE
-811 SVVSESPLVVEG
+811 SVDSESPVSSEGSIPGRESPLNDDKKRQIQEAKSPVVEG
-823 SSSAPGYDS
+823 
-832 STNDCK
+832 
-838 KREIQHQGKSVTSEG
+838 
-853 ENDGKPTIA
+853 ENNNKG
-862 QSLNEN
+862 SLRSQNEN
-868 AIGRSD
+868 APTRSS
-874 VAAAAVRPVN
+874 AIRPEN
-884 LLLAENEPKA
+884 LTLPEPEPKP

-901 KMKQSK
+901 KMKQAK

-915 PNLKFAKNDPAV
+915 PNLKLPKTDPTI
-927 CDLRCEETNNTA
+927 CDLRCEENTA
-939 SESFTGNLIRRF
+939 PESFTGNLIRRF
-951 SSLRKEKKVPIEVKK
+951 
-966 KPRAVSSMNG
+966 N
-976 MCMLPVT
+976 
-983 RRSTVVVGGSGGCG
+983 
-997 EKNDNADGNNICSS
+997 
-1011 SSSYGNT
+1011 
-1018 GGDGGCDSECAIGV
+1018 
-1032 SVPRSSIR
+1032 
-1040 STMNSVDDD
+1040 
-1049 VTGAIATSRK
+1049 
-1059 SFTLE
+1059 
-1064 PRLSRAQDKYDSSF
+1064 KYDSSF

-1103 DSYTKKSDT
+1103 DSYTKKTDT
-1112 SPAPT
+1112 CPVPT
-1117 LWIGTSLGSV
+1117 LWIGTSLGSI

-1138 ERLAY
+1138 DRHAH
-1143 PVVVSTCN
+1143 PVVISTCN

-1163 IFFLDCNGALIPYSY
+1163 IAFLDCNGALIPYSF
-1178 ESWKDDGMESKER
+1178 ESWKDDSAEGKDR
-1191 NKSQGKCT
+1191 NKNQGKCT
-1199 NSRMSPSM
+1199 NTRMSPSM
-1207 NAQVS
+1207 TTQAAA
-1212 TGDGFEDRQFVVLA
+1212 GDGFEDRQFVVLV

-1232 VVALPSQNC
+1232 VLALPSQNC

-1246 LAENHI
+1246 LAETHI
-1252 VIKAEITSLKDN
+1252 VIKADITTIKDN

-1288 DVDFLPLIDLSFQTT
+1288 EVDFLPLIDLSFQTT

-1332 CFSNRGHGLYLS
+1332 CFSNKGHGLYLS
-1344 SPTEIQKFSVSSQFC
+1344 SPTEIQKFSISSEFC

-1389 GGSRSLDREELFGE
+1389 VGSRSLDREELFGE

-1415 IPGPN
+1415 IPRPN
-1420 AGAENLR
+1420 AGSEAMR
-1427 ERVTTATGE
+1427 ERVSTATGE
-1436 VNMAHQMVLERGEK
+1436 VNMAHQMVLERGDK
-1450 LSQLEERTGR
+1450 LSQLEERTAR
-1460 MMSEA
+1460 MMTEA
-1465 ESFSQSAHGL
+1465 EGFSTSAHGL
-1475 VLKYKDKKWYQL
+1475 MLKYKDKKWYQL

>member
-32 RSEHFQVKKTFR
+32 RPEHFQVKKTFR

-79 VDAHVKHEGCSTVV
+79 VDAHVRHEGCTAVV

-158 ILHIETFVLSGY
+158 VLHIETFVLSGY
-170 VINWNKAIEI
+170 VINWNKAIEV

-209 QIVFWDLKTK
+209 QMVFWDLKTK
-219 NADYRCQS
+219 NAEYRCHS
-227 EVPLRSISWHHEGKQ
+227 DVPLKSISWHHEGKQ
-242 FMSSHTD
+242 FMCSHTD
-249 GSLSTWTMR
+249 GSLATWTVR
-258 QLKPTNVTHPH
+258 QVKPTNITHPH

-331 NVIDFITLCESPW
+331 NVIDFITLCENPW

-424 ISGGEWSSSSSSYNE
+424 ISGGEWSSSSSGYNE

-475 RTRSTDSEEDP
+475 RTRSIDSEEDP
-486 LAIQLIYLCPESRK
+486 LAIQLIFLCPESRK
-500 LAIAGSGKHVVLFKF
+500 LAIAGSGRHVVLFKF

-531 TADSGKEIESSSD
+531 TADPAKEIESSSD
-544 HDSPAGGNTS
+544 HDSPAGNTS
-554 GTGES
+554 GSSET
-559 KVNESNQLLKVKTGL
+559 KNNESNQPLKVKTGL
-574 QKRAPGFQAT
+574 QKRAAGFQAT
-584 LICLTV
+584 LVCLTI
-590 APNGEQPENITAL
+590 ANSGEQAENITAL

-612 AYGNESGL
+612 AYGNESGVV
-620 AIIDIVQKISLIVI
+620 IIDIVQKISLIVL
-634 NTTDIGSN
+634 NTADIGGN
-642 MDPCQ
+642 TDPCQ

-655 QDDLKRENEDKM
+655 QDELKRENEDKAR
-667 KSPST
+667 SPST

-681 LKQTHRDSTVESE
+681 LKQ
-694 GLLAMVAENV
+694 V
-704 QQPQQCPLRGGDTQ
+704 QISFAVFPD
-718 IGSNNSKEIAE
+718 
-729 EPLNETSKPGCTTNE
+729 
-744 EDCVKNHGWKG
+744 
-755 LRLKRQL
+755 
-762 SKVDLKIKST
+762 SKVDS
-772 FSPGLVTSQNGVG
+772 
-785 TDSSGLKSSIFY
+785 
-797 CNVNETVSPLSRNE
+797 
-811 SVVSESPLVVEG
+811 
-823 SSSAPGYDS
+823 
-832 STNDCK
+832 
-838 KREIQHQGKSVTSEG
+838 
-853 ENDGKPTIA
+853 
-862 QSLNEN
+862 
-868 AIGRSD
+868 
-874 VAAAAVRPVN
+874 
-884 LLLAENEPKA
+884 
-894 PRLKKIV
+894 
-901 KMKQSK
+901 
-907 REGRLLSV
+907 
-915 PNLKFAKNDPAV
+915 
-927 CDLRCEETNNTA
+927 
-939 SESFTGNLIRRF
+939 
-951 SSLRKEKKVPIEVKK
+951 
-966 KPRAVSSMNG
+966 
-976 MCMLPVT
+976 
-983 RRSTVVVGGSGGCG
+983 
-997 EKNDNADGNNICSS
+997 
-1011 SSSYGNT
+1011 
-1018 GGDGGCDSECAIGV
+1018 
-1032 SVPRSSIR
+1032 
-1040 STMNSVDDD
+1040 
-1049 VTGAIATSRK
+1049 
-1059 SFTLE
+1059 
-1064 PRLSRAQDKYDSSF
+1064 DKYDSSF

-1112 SPAPT
+1112 SPVPT
-1117 LWIGTSLGSV
+1117 LWIGTSLGSI
-1127 QTVIFNTPARA
+1127 QTVIFNTPARG
-1138 ERLAY
+1138 ERHAH

-1163 IFFLDCNGALIPYSY
+1163 MFFLDCNGALIPYSY
-1178 ESWKDDGMESKER
+1178 ESWKDDSMESKER
-1191 NKSQGKCT
+1191 NRSQGKC
-1199 NSRMSPSM
+1199 NSRTSSPST
-1207 NAQVS
+1207 NTQVA
-1212 TGDGFEDRQFVVLA
+1212 TGEGFEDRQFVVLA

-1241 LYRQQ
+1241 QYRQQ
-1246 LAENHI
+1246 LAESHI

-1264 VCLVCYVSNGHIATY
+1264 VCLVCYISNGHIATY

-1364 MMGDLFIG
+1364 MMGDLFTG

-1420 AGAENLR
+1420 AATENMR

-1436 VNMAHQMVLERGEK
+1436 VNVAHQMVLERGEK

-1465 ESFSQSAHGL
+1465 EGFSQSAHGL
-1475 VLKYKDKKWYQL
+1475 MLKYKDKKWYQL

>member
-32 RSEHFQVKKTFR
+32 RTEHFQVKKTFR
-44 HGFPHQPTAV
+44 HGFPHQPTAL

-79 VDAHVKHEGCSTVV
+79 VDAHVKHEGCAAVI

-100 EGALVSATADDTLHL
+100 EGALVSATADDTVHL

-125 VQSLKFQRERIT
+125 VQSLKFQRDRIT

-170 VINWNKAIEI
+170 VINWNKAIEV

-203 IGYESG
+203 IGYTTG
-209 QIVFWDLKTK
+209 QIVLWDLKTK
-219 NADYRCQS
+219 TADYRCQTDD
-227 EVPLRSISWHHEGKQ
+227 PLKSITWHHEGKQ
-242 FMSSHTD
+242 FMCSHTD
-249 GSLSTWTMR
+249 GSLSTWTVR
-258 QLKPTNVTHPH
+258 QLKPTNVTYPH
-269 AKTTKDGEP
+269 AKSTKDGEP
-278 EPCKPIQK
+278 ELCKPIQK

-331 NVIDFITLCESPW
+331 NVIDFVTLCESPW
-344 TSDYQDPYAVVVLLQ
+344 ASDFQDPYAVVVLLQ

-415 TGFSEKDWP
+415 TGFSEKEWP

-465 LKTAKLFEKG
+465 LKTAKLFEKT
-475 RTRSTDSEEDP
+475 RTRSIDSEEDP
-486 LAIQLIYLCPESRK
+486 LAIQLIFLCPESRK

-515 KKVES
+515 KKIES
-520 MSEVVTLEISL
+520 MSEVVTLEICLSV
-531 TADSGKEIESSSD
+531 DPGKEADNSPDRE
-544 HDSPAGGNTS
+544 SPAPGNTV
-554 GTGES
+554 GNVES
-559 KVNESNQLLKVKTGL
+559 KNTDFNHPLKIKTGL
-574 QKRAPGFQAT
+574 QKRAAGFQAT
-584 LICLTV
+584 LICLTT
-590 APNGEQPENITAL
+590 ALSGEQPENITSL
-603 SLNSSYGLM
+603 SLNSSYGLL

-620 AIIDIVQKISLIVI
+620 VIIDIVQKISLIVL
-634 NTTDIGSN
+634 NTSDLGGGS
-642 MDPCQ
+642 DPYQ

-655 QDDLKRENEDKM
+655 QDDLRRENEDKAR
-667 KSPST
+667 SPST
-672 DQLTMCLPT
+672 DQ
-681 LKQTHRDSTVESE
+681 
-694 GLLAMVAENV
+694 
-704 QQPQQCPLRGGDTQ
+704 
-718 IGSNNSKEIAE
+718 
-729 EPLNETSKPGCTTNE
+729 
-744 EDCVKNHGWKG
+744 
-755 LRLKRQL
+755 
-762 SKVDLKIKST
+762 
-772 FSPGLVTSQNGVG
+772 
-785 TDSSGLKSSIFY
+785 
-797 CNVNETVSPLSRNE
+797 
-811 SVVSESPLVVEG
+811 
-823 SSSAPGYDS
+823 
-832 STNDCK
+832 
-838 KREIQHQGKSVTSEG
+838 
-853 ENDGKPTIA
+853 
-862 QSLNEN
+862 
-868 AIGRSD
+868 
-874 VAAAAVRPVN
+874 
-884 LLLAENEPKA
+884 
-894 PRLKKIV
+894 
-901 KMKQSK
+901 
-907 REGRLLSV
+907 
-915 PNLKFAKNDPAV
+915 
-927 CDLRCEETNNTA
+927 
-939 SESFTGNLIRRF
+939 
-951 SSLRKEKKVPIEVKK
+951 
-966 KPRAVSSMNG
+966 MNG
-976 MCMLPVT
+976 MCVLPVT
-983 RRSTVVVGGSGGCG
+983 GRSTVGVGGERGDNGDNSDGC
-997 EKNDNADGNNICSS
+997 S
-1011 SSSYGNT
+1011 T
-1018 GGDGGCDSECAIGV
+1018 GGGGGGSNGAYNSDGGGGSSAGGACVTRSGTRNAAAGAISGTDEEINMQVSRKGVTLDQRHPRAQGIRKLQKCLSTTTSHFEVDSASGATAAFPTV
-1032 SVPRSSIR
+1032 SLFYAQR
-1040 STMNSVDDD
+1040 STEMRSCSPAVPQASLNYQNILTNTRQYS
-1049 VTGAIATSRK
+1049 
-1059 SFTLE
+1059 SF
-1064 PRLSRAQDKYDSSF
+1064 DKFDGSF

-1103 DSYTKKSDT
+1103 DSYTKKNDT
-1112 SPAPT
+1112 SGMPT

-1127 QTVIFNTPARA
+1127 QTVVFNTPAHG
-1138 ERLAY
+1138 ERHAH

-1163 IFFLDCNGALIPYSY
+1163 MSFLDCNGALIPYSF
-1178 ESWKDDGMESKER
+1178 ESWKDENTDGKER
-1191 NKSQGKCT
+1191 SKWISIKESQGKCT
-1199 NSRMSPSM
+1199 NSRMSPSA
-1207 NAQVS
+1207 NTQVS
-1212 TGDGFEDRQFVVLA
+1212 GDNFEDRQFVVLA

-1241 LYRQQ
+1241 VYRQQ
-1246 LAENHI
+1246 LADSHI
-1252 VIKAEITSLKDN
+1252 VIKAEVTSLKDN
-1264 VCLVCYVSNGHIATY
+1264 VCLVCYVSNGHITTY

-1344 SPTEIQKFSVSSQFC
+1344 SPMEIQKFSVSSEFC
-1359 GELTE
+1359 AELTE

-1420 AGAENLR
+1420 EALR
-1427 ERVTTATGE
+1427 ERVSSATGE
-1436 VNMAHQMVLERGEK
+1436 VNIAHQMVVERGEK
-1450 LSQLEERTGR
+1450 LSQLEERTAR
-1460 MMSEA
+1460 MMTEA
-1465 ESFSQSAHGL
+1465 ESFSQGAHGL
-1475 VLKYKDKKWYQL
+1475 MLKYKDKKWYQL

>member
-32 RSEHFQVKKTFR
+32 RPEHFQVKKTFR
-44 HGFPHQPTAV
+44 HGFPHQPTAL

-72 RILGRPG
+72 RILGSPG
-79 VDAHVKHEGCSTVV
+79 VDTHVKHEECAAVL

-125 VQSLKFQRERIT
+125 VQSLKFQRDRIT

-170 VINWNKAIEI
+170 VINWNKAIEV

-192 SDNPLDLSKML
+192 SDNPLDLSKIL
-203 IGYESG
+203 IGYQTG
-209 QIVFWDLKTK
+209 QIVLWDLKSKT
-219 NADYRCQS
+219 ADYRCQTD
-227 EVPLRSISWHHEGKQ
+227 EQLKSITWHHEGKQ
-242 FMSSHTD
+242 FMCSHTN
-249 GSLSTWTMR
+249 GSLSTWTVR
-258 QLKPTNVTHPH
+258 QLKPTSVTFPH
-269 AKTTKDGEP
+269 AKTTNGEP

-293 SGEAYVIF
+293 SGEAYIIF
-301 SGGLAYD
+301 SGGLACD
-308 TTGRTPSITVIH
+308 VTGRTPSITIIQ

-331 NVIDFITLCESPW
+331 TVIDFVTLCDNPW
-344 TSDYQDPYAVVVLLQ
+344 ASDFQDPYAVVVLLQ

-379 PMDIHESPV
+379 PMNIHESPV

-415 TGFSEKDWP
+415 TGFSEKEWP
-424 ISGGEWSSSSSSYNE
+424 ISGGEWSPNSSSYNE

-456 AGTLQVLYK
+456 AGTLQILYK
-465 LKTAKLFEKG
+465 LKTAKLFEK
-475 RTRSTDSEEDP
+475 TKTHSIDSEEDP

-520 MSEVVTLEISL
+520 MSEVVTLEICLSV
-531 TADSGKEIESSSD
+531 DSSREAENSPD
-544 HDSPAGGNTS
+544 HESPATGNTV
-554 GTGES
+554 GNVES
-559 KVNESNQLLKVKTGL
+559 KITDFNHPLKVKTGL
-574 QKRAPGFQAT
+574 QKRAAGFQAT
-584 LICLTV
+584 LICLTT
-590 APNGEQPENITAL
+590 APSGEQPENITSL
-603 SLNSSYGLM
+603 SLNSSYGLL

-620 AIIDIVQKISLIVI
+620 VIIDIVQKISLIVL
-634 NTTDIGSN
+634 NTSDLGGS
-642 MDPCQ
+642 DPQ

-655 QDDLKRENEDKM
+655 QDDSKRENEDKAR
-667 KSPST
+667 SPST
-672 DQLTMCLPT
+672 DQVQISFAVFP
-681 LKQTHRDSTVESE
+681 DSK
-694 GLLAMVAENV
+694 L
-704 QQPQQCPLRGGDTQ
+704 
-718 IGSNNSKEIAE
+718 
-729 EPLNETSKPGCTTNE
+729 
-744 EDCVKNHGWKG
+744 
-755 LRLKRQL
+755 
-762 SKVDLKIKST
+762 
-772 FSPGLVTSQNGVG
+772 
-785 TDSSGLKSSIFY
+785 DSDKF
-797 CNVNETVSPLSRNE
+797 
-811 SVVSESPLVVEG
+811 
-823 SSSAPGYDS
+823 
-832 STNDCK
+832 
-838 KREIQHQGKSVTSEG
+838 
-853 ENDGKPTIA
+853 DG
-862 QSLNEN
+862 
-868 AIGRSD
+868 
-874 VAAAAVRPVN
+874 
-884 LLLAENEPKA
+884 
-894 PRLKKIV
+894 
-901 KMKQSK
+901 
-907 REGRLLSV
+907 
-915 PNLKFAKNDPAV
+915 
-927 CDLRCEETNNTA
+927 
-939 SESFTGNLIRRF
+939 
-951 SSLRKEKKVPIEVKK
+951 
-966 KPRAVSSMNG
+966 
-976 MCMLPVT
+976 
-983 RRSTVVVGGSGGCG
+983 
-997 EKNDNADGNNICSS
+997 
-1011 SSSYGNT
+1011 
-1018 GGDGGCDSECAIGV
+1018 
-1032 SVPRSSIR
+1032 
-1040 STMNSVDDD
+1040 
-1049 VTGAIATSRK
+1049 
-1059 SFTLE
+1059 
-1064 PRLSRAQDKYDSSF
+1064 SF

-1103 DSYTKKSDT
+1103 DSYTKKNDT
-1112 SPAPT
+1112 NGMPT

-1127 QTVIFNTPARA
+1127 QTVVFNTPAHG
-1138 ERLAY
+1138 ERNAH

-1163 IFFLDCNGALIPYSY
+1163 TSFLDCNGALIPYLY
-1178 ESWKDDGMESKER
+1178 ESWKDENTDGKDR
-1191 NKSQGKCT
+1191 NKSQGKGT
-1199 NSRMSPSM
+1199 NSRMPPSM
-1207 NAQVS
+1207 NTQIS
-1212 TGDGFEDRQFVVLA
+1212 GDNFEDRQFVVLA

-1241 LYRQQ
+1241 VYRQQ
-1246 LAENHI
+1246 LAETHI
-1252 VIKAEITSLKDN
+1252 VIKAEVTSLKDN
-1264 VCLVCYVSNGHIATY
+1264 VCLVCYVSNGHITTY

-1344 SPTEIQKFSVSSQFC
+1344 SPMEIQKFSVSSEFC
-1359 GELTE
+1359 AELTE

-1372 HDMPEPP
+1372 HDMPGPP

-1420 AGAENLR
+1420 EALR
-1427 ERVTTATGE
+1427 ERVSSATGE
-1436 VNMAHQMVLERGEK
+1436 VNMAHQMVVERGEK

-1465 ESFSQSAHGL
+1465 ENFSQSAHGL
-1475 VLKYKDKKWYQL
+1475 MLKYKDKKWYQL